1 MTVGILTEKPSAA
14 RNFAKAF
21 GGQKGTYN
29 GENYVIAFAHGH
41 LFELKQP
48 VDQVDPSKRAKY
60 ASWALSDLPW
70 DLNDLAFER
79 EQKKMV
85 EIKKGKRV
93 EKEDKSITERL
104 ADIKKTLGSC
114 SEICI
119 ATDVDPSGEGGLL
132 AWEILAALG
141 LNTKPVSRMYFTDES
156 PASIKKA
163 FVSRKRLASMEDHD
177 EYRMAWLRSRWD
189 FLSMQWTRIASELVD
204 KRAIVRQGRLKSAM
218 TVLVGDQLKAHKSWK
233 KVPFY
238 EPRFRDENG
247 VMYSDPDAQRCARE
261 ADVDLSGLHASS
273 VTVDSKTMKRSGP
286 PRMLD
291 LAGLS
296 ALLSAKGVKAADV
309 LKIYQKMYE
318 AQVVSYPRTEDKHV
332 TKEQFAELVSNA
344 PAIARAVGIDPA
356 LLTHTAARSTHV
368 KDSGAHGANRPG
380 PNVPAS
386 LDEVAKTYGKVGTMI
401 YELLARSAL
410 AVLAED
416 YEYEAQKGH
425 VTDFP
430 SYTGS
435 CSVPKKPGWKA
446 VLGGAS
452 MADDDDDENNVT
464 GLGTQAQPFVH
475 EGVPPCPV
483 APTVKWLMK
492 QLERRDVGTGAT
504 RTSTFAE
511 VSSSKARY
519 PLMDETKG
527 RITLTE
533 TGEMSYRMLPGTHIG
548 DLSIT
553 ERVFADMKAVAKS
566 EKQADDVLAEVA
578 RLVTDDIAVMTA
590 NAQTMRKELNMG
602 DYAEKEYFEG
612 TWVPENR
619 HVRFNRTWSGYRF
632 TDQECM
638 DLLAGKDIE
647 ITATSA
653 RTGGEFTVIGSFGEY
668 EFQGRTCIGF
678 IPDFSKPTSAAKR
691 GVAPKS
697 MLGVKLTD
705 EQREKIE
712 AGEKVKVKGMKS
724 KKTGKTFD
732 AYLSL
737 EDKPDGTRG
746 IAFSFDK

>member
-14 RNFAKAF
+14 RNFAKAL
-21 GGQKGTYN
+21 GGQTGTYN
-29 GENYVIAFAHGH
+29 GENYVIAFARGH

-48 VDQVDPSKRAKY
+48 VDQVDPSKRTQY

-79 EQKKMV
+79 EKKDGV
-85 EIKKGKRV
+85 SKLL
-93 EKEDKSITERL
+93 S
-104 ADIKKTLGSC
+104 DICTAFRSC
-114 SEICI
+114 DEICI

-132 AWEILAALG
+132 AWEIIAALG
-141 LNTKPVSRMYFTDES
+141 LNTKPISRMYFTDES
-156 PASIKKA
+156 PKSIQKA
-163 FVSRKRLASMEDHD
+163 FASRKRLTSMEDHD

-247 VMYSDPDAQRCARE
+247 VMYSDPDAQRCAKE
-261 ADVDLSGLHASS
+261 SDVDLSGLHASS

-386 LDEVAKTYGKVGTMI
+386 LDEVAKTYGKVGAMI

-430 SYTGS
+430 SYVGS

-475 EGVPPCPV
+475 EGVPPRPV

-602 DYAEKEYFEG
+602 DYVEKEYFEG
-612 TWVPENR
+612 AWVPENR
-619 HVRFNRTWSGYRF
+619 HVRFNRTWSGHRF

>member
-14 RNFAKAF
+14 RNFAKAL
-21 GGQKGTYN
+21 GGQSGTYN
-29 GENYVIAFAHGH
+29 GEDYVIVFARGH

-48 VDQVDPSKRAKY
+48 VDQVAPAKRERY
-60 ASWALSDLPW
+60 GSWALKDLPW
-70 DLNDLAFER
+70 DVTDFAFER
-79 EQKKMV
+79 EKK
-85 EIKKGKRV
+85 KDTSKL
-93 EKEDKSITERL
+93 L
-104 ADIKKTLGSC
+104 ADIKKTLSSC
-114 SEICI
+114 DSVIL
-119 ATDVDPSGEGGLL
+119 AGDTDPSGEGFLL
-132 AWEILAALG
+132 AWEIVSELG
-141 LNTKPVSRMYFTDES
+141 LSHKPIYRMYFTDES
-156 PASIKKA
+156 PASIQKA
-163 FVSRKRLASMEDHD
+163 FVSRKRLSSPEDHD

-218 TVLVGDQLKAHKSWK
+218 VVLVGDQLKAHQSWK

-247 VMYSDPDAQRCARE
+247 VMYVDPDATRCARE
-261 ADVDLSGLHASS
+261 SDVDLSGLHASS

-296 ALLSAKGVKAADV
+296 ALLSTKGVKAGEL

-318 AQVVSYPRTEDKHV
+318 AQVVSYPRSSDRHV
-332 TKEQFAELVSNA
+332 TKEQYAELVRNA
-344 PAIARAVGIDPA
+344 PAIARAVGIDPS
-356 LLTHTAARSTHV
+356 LLTHTVARSTHV

-380 PNVPAS
+380 PVVPSS
-386 LDEVAKTYGKVGTMI
+386 LAEVESKYGKTGAMI

-430 SYTGS
+430 AYVGS
-435 CSVPKKPGWKA
+435 CSVPKKQGWKA
-446 VLGGAS
+446 VLGDAS
-452 MADDDDDENNVT
+452 MADDDDENDVT
-464 GLGTQAQPFVH
+464 GLGTKAQPFVH
-475 EGVPPCPV
+475 EGVPSQPV

-511 VSSSKARY
+511 VSSSQSRY
-519 PLMDETKG
+519 PLMSETRGK
-527 RITLTE
+527 IDLTE
-533 TGEMSYRMLPGTHIG
+533 TGEISYRLLPGTHIG
-548 DLSIT
+548 DLAIT
-553 ERVFADMKAVAKS
+553 ERVFSDMKAVAKG

-590 NAQTMRKELNMG
+590 NAQTMRKDLGMG
-602 DYAEKEYFEG
+602 DYVEKEYFEG
-612 TWVPENR
+612 TWEKTGA
-619 HVRFNRTWSGYRF
+619 HVRFNRTWSGHRF

-647 ITATSA
+647 ITATSK
-653 RTGGEFTVIGSFGEY
+653 RTGDDFTVIGSFGEY
-668 EFQGRTCIGF
+668 EFEGRKCIGF
-678 IPDFSKPTSAAKR
+678 IPDFTKPTSAAKR

-724 KKTGKTFD
+724 KKSGKNFD
-732 AYLSL
+732 AYLFL

-746 IAFSFDK
+746 IAFSFDA

>member
-1 MTVGILTEKPSAA
+1 MTVGILAEKPSAA
-14 RNFAKAF
+14 RNFAKAL
-21 GGQKGTYN
+21 GGQSGTYN
-29 GENYVIAFAHGH
+29 GEDYVIAFARGH

-48 VDQVDPSKRAKY
+48 VDQVAPAKRERY
-60 ASWALSDLPW
+60 GSWALKDLPW
-70 DLNDLAFER
+70 DPNDFAFER
-79 EQKKMV
+79 EKK
-85 EIKKGKRV
+85 KDTSKLL
-93 EKEDKSITERL
+93 S
-104 ADIKKTLGSC
+104 DIKKTLSSC
-114 SEICI
+114 DSI
-119 ATDVDPSGEGGLL
+119 AVCTDLDPSGEGFLL
-132 AWEILAALG
+132 AWEVISELG
-141 LNTKPVSRMYFTDES
+141 LAHKPIYRMYFTDES
-156 PASIKKA
+156 PASIQKA
-163 FVSRKRLASMEDHD
+163 FVSRKRITSPEDHD

-218 TVLVGDQLKAHKSWK
+218 TVLVGDQLKAHQSWK
-233 KVPFY
+233 KIPFY

-247 VMYSDPDAQRCARE
+247 VMYVDPDATRCARE
-261 ADVDLSGLHASS
+261 SDVDLSGLHASS
-273 VTVDSKTMKRSGP
+273 VTVDSTTMKRSGP

-296 ALLSAKGVKAADV
+296 ALLSAKGVKAAEV

-318 AQVVSYPRTEDKHV
+318 AQVVSYPRTEDKHI
-332 TKEQFAELVSNA
+332 TKEQYAELVRNA
-344 PAIARAVGIDPA
+344 PAIARAVGIDPS

-380 PNVPAS
+380 PNIPSS
-386 LDEVAKTYGKVGTMI
+386 LAEVEAKYGKTGAMI

-430 SYTGS
+430 AYVGS
-435 CSVPKKPGWKA
+435 CSVPKKQGWKA
-446 VLGGAS
+446 VLGDAS
-452 MADDDDDENNVT
+452 MADDDDENDVT
-464 GLGTQAQPFVH
+464 GLGTKAQPFVH
-475 EGVPPCPV
+475 EGVPPRPA

-527 RITLTE
+527 RISLTE
-533 TGEMSYRMLPGTHIG
+533 TGEMSYRLLPGTHIG
-548 DLSIT
+548 DLAIT
-553 ERVFADMKAVAKS
+553 ERVFSDMKAVAKG

-590 NAQTMRKELNMG
+590 NAQTMRKDLGMG
-602 DYAEKEYFEG
+602 DYVEKEYFEG
-612 TWVPENR
+612 TWDKTGA
-619 HVRFNRTWSGYRF
+619 HVRFNRTWSGHRF

-647 ITATSA
+647 ITATSKK
-653 RTGGEFTVIGSFGEY
+653 TGDDFTVIGSFGEY
-668 EFQGRTCIGF
+668 EFEGRKCIGF
-678 IPDFSKPTSAAKR
+678 IPDFTKPTSAAKR

-697 MLGVKLTD
+697 MLGVKLSD
-705 EQREKIE
+705 EQRAKIE
-712 AGEKVKVKGMKS
+712 AGEKVLVEGMKS
-724 KKTGKTFD
+724 KKSGKNFD
-732 AYLSL
+732 AYLFL

-746 IAFSFDK
+746 IAFSFDA

>member
-1 MTVGILTEKPSAA
+1 MTVGILAEKPSAA
-14 RNFAKAF
+14 RNFAKAL
-21 GGQKGTYN
+21 GGQSGTCN
-29 GENYVIAFAHGH
+29 GESYVIAFARGH

-60 ASWALSDLPW
+60 ASWSLSELPW
-70 DLNDLAFER
+70 DVNDFAFER
-79 EQKKMV
+79 EKK
-85 EIKKGKRV
+85 KDTSKL
-93 EKEDKSITERL
+93 L

-114 SEICI
+114 DELAI
-119 ATDVDPSGEGGLL
+119 ATDSDVSGEGGLL
-132 AWEILAALG
+132 AWEIISELG
-141 LNTKPVSRMYFTDES
+141 LDRKPISRMYFTDES

-163 FVSRKRLASMEDHD
+163 FVSRKRLTSMEDHD

-218 TVLVGDQLKAHKSWK
+218 IVLVGDQLKAHNEWK

-238 EPRFRDENG
+238 ESRFRDENG
-247 VMYSDPDAQRCARE
+247 VMYIDPDAQRFAHE
-261 ADVDLSGLHASS
+261 SDVDLSGLHASS

-296 ALLSAKGVKAADV
+296 ALLSAKGVKAAEV

-318 AQVVSYPRTEDKHV
+318 SQVVSYPRTDDKHV
-332 TKEQFAELVSNA
+332 TKEQFAELVRNA
-344 PAIARAVGIDPA
+344 PAIARAVGIDPS

-380 PNVPAS
+380 PNIPSS
-386 LDEVAKTYGKVGTMI
+386 LAEVESKYGKTGAMI

-430 SYTGS
+430 AYVGS
-435 CSVPKKPGWKA
+435 CSVPKKQGWKV
-446 VLGGAS
+446 VLGDAS
-452 MADDDDDENNVT
+452 MADDDDENDVT
-464 GLGTQAQPFVH
+464 GLGTKAQPFVH
-475 EGVPPCPV
+475 EGVPSQPV

-553 ERVFADMKAVAKS
+553 ERVFSDMKAVAKG

-590 NAQTMRKELNMG
+590 NAQTMRKDLGMG
-602 DYAEKEYFEG
+602 DYVEKEYFEG
-612 TWVPENR
+612 TWQKTGA
-619 HVRFNRTWSGYRF
+619 HVRFNRTWSGHRF

-647 ITATSA
+647 ITATSK
-653 RTGGEFTVIGSFGEY
+653 RTGDDFTVIGSFGEY
-668 EFQGRTCIGF
+668 EFEGRKCIGF
-678 IPDFSKPTSAAKR
+678 IPDFTKPTSAAKR

-712 AGEKVKVKGMKS
+712 AGEKVLVKGMKS
-724 KKTGKTFD
+724 KKSGKNFD
-732 AYLSL
+732 AYLFL

-746 IAFSFDK
+746 IAFSFDA

>member
-14 RNFAKAF
+14 RNFAKAL
-21 GGQKGTYN
+21 GGQSGTYN
-29 GENYVIAFAHGH
+29 GESYVIAFARGH

-48 VDQVDPSKRAKY
+48 VDQVAPAQRERY
-60 ASWALSDLPW
+60 GSWALKDLPW
-70 DLNDLAFER
+70 DVTDFAFER
-79 EQKKMV
+79 EKK
-85 EIKKGKRV
+85 KDTSKL
-93 EKEDKSITERL
+93 L

-114 SEICI
+114 DEICI

-132 AWEILAALG
+132 AWEIIDTLG

-156 PASIKKA
+156 PASIQKA
-163 FVSRKRLASMEDHD
+163 FVSRKRLTSMEDHD

-189 FLSMQWTRIASELVD
+189 FLSMQWTRIASQLSGQ
-204 KRAIVRQGRLKSAM
+204 RAVVRQGRLKSAM
-218 TVLVGDQLKAHKSWK
+218 TVLVGDQLQAHKAWK

-247 VMYSDPDAQRCARE
+247 VMYIDPDATRCARE
-261 ADVDLSGLHASS
+261 SDVDLSGLHASS
-273 VTVDSKTMKRSGP
+273 VTVDAKTMKRSGP

-318 AQVVSYPRTEDKHV
+318 SQVVSYPRTEDKHV
-332 TKEQFAELVSNA
+332 TKEQYAELVRNA
-344 PAIARAVGIDPA
+344 PAIARAVGIDPS

-380 PNVPAS
+380 PNIPSS
-386 LDEVAKTYGKVGTMI
+386 LAEVESKYGKTGAMI

-430 SYTGS
+430 AYVGS
-435 CSVPKKPGWKA
+435 CSVPKKQGWKA
-446 VLGGAS
+446 VLGSAS
-452 MADDDDDENNVT
+452 MTDDDDDANNGA
-464 GLGTQAQPFVH
+464 GLGTQAKPFVH
-475 EGVPPCPV
+475 EGVPPRPA

-492 QLERRDVGTGAT
+492 QLEKRDVGTGAT

-511 VSSSKARY
+511 VSSTKARY
-519 PLMDETKG
+519 PLMSETRGK
-527 RITLTE
+527 IDLTDI
-533 TGEMSYRMLPGTHIG
+533 GQISYRLLPGTHIG
-548 DLSIT
+548 DLAIT
-553 ERVFADMKAVAKS
+553 ERVFSDMKAVAKGD
-566 EKQADDVLAEVA
+566 KQADDVLAEVA

-590 NAQTMRKELNMG
+590 NAQTMRKDLGMG
-602 DYAEKEYFEG
+602 DYVEKEYFEG
-612 TWVPENR
+612 TWEKTGA
-619 HVRFNRTWSGYRF
+619 HVRFNRTWSGHRF

-647 ITATSA
+647 ITAQSKK
-653 RTGGEFTVIGSFGEY
+653 TGDDFTVIGALGEGEY
-668 EFQGRTCIGF
+668 QGRTFVGF
-678 IPDFSKPTSAAKR
+678 TPDFTKPTSAAKR

-705 EQREKIE
+705 EQRAKIE
-712 AGEKVKVKGMKS
+712 AGEKVLVKGMKS
-724 KKTGKTFD
+724 KKSGKNFD
-732 AYLSL
+732 AYLFL

-746 IAFSFDK
+746 IAFSFDA

>member
-1 MTVGILTEKPSAA
+1 MTVGILAEKPSAA
-14 RNFAKAF
+14 RNFAKAL
-21 GGQKGTYN
+21 GGQSGTYN
-29 GENYVIAFAHGH
+29 GEDYVIAFARGH

-48 VDQVDPSKRAKY
+48 VDQVAPAKRERY
-60 ASWALSDLPW
+60 GSWALKDLPW
-70 DLNDLAFER
+70 DVTDFAFER
-79 EQKKMV
+79 EKK
-85 EIKKGKRV
+85 KDTSKL
-93 EKEDKSITERL
+93 L

-114 SEICI
+114 DSI
-119 ATDVDPSGEGGLL
+119 AVCTDLDPSGEGFLL
-132 AWEILAALG
+132 AWEVISELG
-141 LNTKPVSRMYFTDES
+141 LAHKPIYRMYFTDES
-156 PASIKKA
+156 PASIQKA
-163 FVSRKRLASMEDHD
+163 FVSRKRIASPEDHD

-189 FLSMQWTRIASELVD
+189 FLSMQWTRMASQLAGQ
-204 KRAIVRQGRLKSAM
+204 RAVVRQGRLKSAM
-218 TVLVGDQLKAHKSWK
+218 IVLVGDQLKAHQSWK

-247 VMYSDPDAQRCARE
+247 VMYIDPDAARCARE
-261 ADVDLSGLHASS
+261 SDVDLSGLHASS
-273 VTVDSKTMKRSGP
+273 VTVDFKTMKRSGP

-296 ALLSAKGVKAADV
+296 ALLSAKGVKAAEV

-318 AQVVSYPRTEDKHV
+318 SQVVSYPRTDDKHV
-332 TKEQFAELVSNA
+332 TKEQFAELVRNA
-344 PAIARAVGIDPA
+344 PAIARAVGIDPS

-380 PNVPAS
+380 PVVPSS
-386 LDEVAKTYGKVGTMI
+386 LAEVENKYGKTGAMI

-430 SYTGS
+430 AYVGS
-435 CSVPKKPGWKA
+435 CSVPKKQGWKA

-452 MADDDDDENNVT
+452 MADDDDDSNNGA
-464 GLGTQAQPFVH
+464 GLGTQAKPFVH
-475 EGVPPCPV
+475 EGVPPRPA

-511 VSSSKARY
+511 VSSSKSRY
-519 PLMDETKG
+519 PLMSETRGK
-527 RITLTE
+527 IDLTE
-533 TGEMSYRMLPGTHIG
+533 TGEISYRLLPGTHIG
-548 DLSIT
+548 DLAIT
-553 ERVFADMKAVAKS
+553 ERVFSDMKAVAKG

-590 NAQTMRKELNMG
+590 NAQTMRKDLGMG
-602 DYAEKEYFEG
+602 DYVEKEYFEG
-612 TWVPENR
+612 TWQKTGA
-619 HVRFNRTWSGYRF
+619 HVRFNRTWSGHRF

-647 ITATSA
+647 ITAQSKK
-653 RTGGEFTVIGSFGEY
+653 TGDDFTVIGALGEGEY
-668 EFQGRTCIGF
+668 QGRTFVGF
-678 IPDFSKPTSAAKR
+678 TPDFTKPTSAAKR

-712 AGEKVKVKGMKS
+712 AGEKVLVKGMKS
-724 KKTGKTFD
+724 KKSGKNFD
-732 AYLSL
+732 AYLFL

-746 IAFSFDK
+746 IAFSFDA

>member
-14 RNFAKAF
+14 RNFAKAL
-21 GGQKGTYN
+21 GGQSGTCN
-29 GENYVIAFAHGH
+29 GESYVIAFARGH

-60 ASWALSDLPW
+60 ASWSLSELPW
-70 DLNDLAFER
+70 DVNDFAFER
-79 EQKKMV
+79 EKK
-85 EIKKGKRV
+85 KDTSKL
-93 EKEDKSITERL
+93 L

-114 SEICI
+114 DELAI
-119 ATDVDPSGEGGLL
+119 ATDSDVSGEGGLL
-132 AWEILAALG
+132 AWEIISELG
-141 LNTKPVSRMYFTDES
+141 LDRKPISRMYFTDES
-156 PASIKKA
+156 PASIQKA
-163 FVSRKRLASMEDHD
+163 FVSRKRLTSMEDHD

-218 TVLVGDQLKAHKSWK
+218 IVLVGDQLKAHNEWK

-247 VMYSDPDAQRCARE
+247 VMYIDPDAQRFAHE
-261 ADVDLSGLHASS
+261 SDVDLSGLHASS
-273 VTVDSKTMKRSGP
+273 VTVDSTTMKRSGP

-296 ALLSAKGVKAADV
+296 ALLSAKGVKAAEV
-309 LKIYQKMYE
+309 LGIYQKMYE
-318 AQVVSYPRTEDKHV
+318 SQVVSYPRTDDKHV
-332 TKEQFAELVSNA
+332 TKEQYAELVRNA
-344 PAIARAVGIDPA
+344 PAIARAVGIDPS

-380 PNVPAS
+380 PNIPSS
-386 LDEVAKTYGKVGTMI
+386 LAEVESKYGKTGAMI

-430 SYTGS
+430 AYVGS
-435 CSVPKKPGWKA
+435 CSVPKKQGWKA

-452 MADDDDDENNVT
+452 MADDDDDANNGA
-464 GLGTQAQPFVH
+464 GLGTQAKPFVH
-475 EGVPPCPV
+475 EGVPPRPA

-527 RITLTE
+527 RISLTE
-533 TGEMSYRMLPGTHIG
+533 TGEMSYRLLPGTHIG
-548 DLSIT
+548 DLAIT
-553 ERVFADMKAVAKS
+553 ERVFSDMKAVAKG
-566 EKQADDVLAEVA
+566 ERQADDVLAEVA

-590 NAQTMRKELNMG
+590 NAQTMRKDLGMG
-602 DYAEKEYFEG
+602 DYVEKEYFEG
-612 TWVPENR
+612 TWQKTGA
-619 HVRFNRTWSGYRF
+619 HVRFNRTWSGHRF

-647 ITATSA
+647 ITATSK
-653 RTGGEFTVIGSFGEY
+653 RTGDDFTVIGSFGEY
-668 EFQGRTCIGF
+668 EFEGRKCIGF
-678 IPDFSKPTSAAKR
+678 IPDFTKPTSAAKR

-712 AGEKVKVKGMKS
+712 AGEKVLVKGMKS
-724 KKTGKTFD
+724 KKSGKNFD
-732 AYLSL
+732 AYLFL

-746 IAFSFDK
+746 IAFSFDA

>member
-14 RNFAKAF
+14 RNFAKAL
-21 GGQKGTYN
+21 GGQSGTYN
-29 GENYVIAFAHGH
+29 GEDYVIVFARGH

-48 VDQVDPSKRAKY
+48 VDQVAPAKRERY
-60 ASWALSDLPW
+60 GSWALKDLPW
-70 DLNDLAFER
+70 DVTDFAFER
-79 EQKKMV
+79 EKK
-85 EIKKGKRV
+85 KDTSKL
-93 EKEDKSITERL
+93 L
-104 ADIKKTLGSC
+104 ADIKKTLSSC
-114 SEICI
+114 DSVIL
-119 ATDVDPSGEGGLL
+119 AGDTDPSGEGFLL
-132 AWEILAALG
+132 AWEIVSELG
-141 LNTKPVSRMYFTDES
+141 LAHKPIYRMYFTDES
-156 PASIKKA
+156 PASIQKA
-163 FVSRKRLASMEDHD
+163 FVSRKRIASPEDHD

-218 TVLVGDQLKAHKSWK
+218 TVLVGDQLKAHRSWK

-247 VMYSDPDAQRCARE
+247 VMYIDPDATRCARE
-261 ADVDLSGLHASS
+261 SDVDLSGLHASS

-296 ALLSAKGVKAADV
+296 ALLSTKGVKAGEL

-318 AQVVSYPRTEDKHV
+318 AQVVSYPRSSDRHV
-332 TKEQFAELVSNA
+332 TKEQYDELVRNA
-344 PAIARAVGIDPA
+344 PAIARAVGIDPS

-380 PNVPAS
+380 PVVPSS
-386 LDEVAKTYGKVGTMI
+386 LAEVEAKYGKTGAMI

-430 SYTGS
+430 AYVGS
-435 CSVPKKPGWKA
+435 CSVPKKQGWKV
-446 VLGGAS
+446 VLGDAS
-452 MADDDDDENNVT
+452 MADDDDENDVT
-464 GLGTQAQPFVH
+464 GLGTKAQPFVH
-475 EGVPPCPV
+475 EGVPSQPV

-533 TGEMSYRMLPGTHIG
+533 TGEISYRLLPGTHIG
-548 DLSIT
+548 DLAIT
-553 ERVFADMKAVAKS
+553 ERVFADMKAVAKG

-590 NAQTMRKELNMG
+590 NAQTMRKDLGMG
-602 DYAEKEYFEG
+602 DYVEKEYFEG
-612 TWVPENR
+612 TWEKIGA
-619 HVRFNRTWSGYRF
+619 HVRFNRTWSGHRF

-647 ITATSA
+647 ITATSK
-653 RTGGEFTVIGSFGEY
+653 RTGDDFTVIGSFGEY
-668 EFQGRTCIGF
+668 EFEGRKCIGF
-678 IPDFSKPTSAAKR
+678 IPDFTKPTSAAKR

-712 AGEKVKVKGMKS
+712 AGEKVKVSGMKS
-724 KKTGKTFD
+724 KKSGKNFD
-732 AYLSL
+732 AYLFL

-746 IAFSFDK
+746 IAFSFDA

>member
-14 RNFAKAF
+14 RNFAKAL
-21 GGQKGTYN
+21 GGQSGTCN
-29 GENYVIAFAHGH
+29 GESYVIAFARGH

-60 ASWALSDLPW
+60 ASWSLSELPW
-70 DLNDLAFER
+70 DVNDFAFER
-79 EQKKMV
+79 EKK
-85 EIKKGKRV
+85 KDTSKL
-93 EKEDKSITERL
+93 L

-114 SEICI
+114 DELAI
-119 ATDVDPSGEGGLL
+119 ATDSDVSGEGGLL
-132 AWEILAALG
+132 AWEIISELG
-141 LNTKPVSRMYFTDES
+141 LDHKPISRMYFTDES

-163 FVSRKRLASMEDHD
+163 FVSRKRLTSMEDHD

-218 TVLVGDQLKAHKSWK
+218 IVLVGDQLKAHNEWK

-247 VMYSDPDAQRCARE
+247 VMYVDPDATRCARE
-261 ADVDLSGLHASS
+261 SDVDLSGLHASS

-296 ALLSAKGVKAADV
+296 ALLSAKGVKAAEV
-309 LKIYQKMYE
+309 LGIYQKMYE
-318 AQVVSYPRTEDKHV
+318 SQVVSYPRTDDKHV
-332 TKEQFAELVSNA
+332 TKEQFAELVRNA
-344 PAIARAVGIDPA
+344 PAIARAVGIDPS

-380 PNVPAS
+380 PNIPSS
-386 LDEVAKTYGKVGTMI
+386 LDEVAKTYGKVGAMI

-430 SYTGS
+430 AYVGS

-452 MADDDDDENNVT
+452 MADDDDDANNGA
-464 GLGTQAQPFVH
+464 GLGTTAQPFVY
-475 EGVPPCPV
+475 EGIPRQPT

-527 RITLTE
+527 RISLTE
-533 TGEMSYRMLPGTHIG
+533 TGEISYRLLPGTHIG
-548 DLSIT
+548 DLAIT
-553 ERVFADMKAVAKS
+553 ERVFSDMKAVAKG

-590 NAQTMRKELNMG
+590 NAQTMRKDLGMG
-602 DYAEKEYFEG
+602 DYVEKEYFEG
-612 TWVPENR
+612 TWEKTGA
-619 HVRFNRTWSGYRF
+619 HVRFNRTWSGHRF

-647 ITATSA
+647 ITATSK
-653 RTGGEFTVIGSFGEY
+653 RTGDDFTVIGSFGEY
-668 EFQGRTCIGF
+668 EFEGRKCIGF
-678 IPDFSKPTSAAKR
+678 IPDFTKPTSAAKR

-705 EQREKIE
+705 EQRAKIE

-724 KKTGKTFD
+724 KKSGKNFD
-732 AYLSL
+732 AYLFL

-746 IAFSFDK
+746 IAFSFDA

>member
-1 MTVGILTEKPSAA
+1 MTVGILAEKPSAA
-14 RNFAKAF
+14 RNFAKAL
-21 GGQKGTYN
+21 GGQSGTYN
-29 GENYVIAFAHGH
+29 GESYVIAFARGH

-48 VDQVDPSKRAKY
+48 VDQVSPAKRERY
-60 ASWALSDLPW
+60 GSWALKDLPW
-70 DLNDLAFER
+70 DVTDFAFER
-79 EQKKMV
+79 EKK
-85 EIKKGKRV
+85 KDTSKL
-93 EKEDKSITERL
+93 L
-104 ADIKKTLGSC
+104 ADIKKTLSSC
-114 SEICI
+114 AVS
-119 ATDVDPSGEGGLL
+119 TDLDPSGEGFLL
-132 AWEILAALG
+132 AWEIIAELG
-141 LNTKPVSRMYFTDES
+141 LGHKPIYRMYFTDES
-156 PASIKKA
+156 PASIQKA
-163 FVSRKRLASMEDHD
+163 FVSRKRITSPEDHD

-189 FLSMQWTRIASELVD
+189 FLSMQWTRMASQLAGQ
-204 KRAIVRQGRLKSAM
+204 RAVVRQGRLKSAM
-218 TVLVGDQLKAHKSWK
+218 TVLVGDQLKAHKAWK

-247 VMYSDPDAQRCARE
+247 VMYIDPDATRCARE
-261 ADVDLSGLHASS
+261 SDVDLSGLHASS
-273 VTVDSKTMKRSGP
+273 VTVDSQTMKRSGP

-296 ALLSAKGVKAADV
+296 ALLSAKGVKAAEV
-309 LKIYQKMYE
+309 LKTYQALYE
-318 AQVVSYPRTEDKHV
+318 AQICSYPRTEDKHV
-332 TKEQFAELVSNA
+332 TKEQYAELVRNA
-344 PAIARAVGIDPA
+344 PAIARAVGIDPS

-380 PNVPAS
+380 PNIPSS
-386 LDEVAKTYGKVGTMI
+386 LAEVENKYGKTGAMI

-430 SYTGS
+430 AYVGS
-435 CSVPKKPGWKA
+435 CSVPKKQGWKA
-446 VLGGAS
+446 VLGDAS
-452 MADDDDDENNVT
+452 MADDDDENDVT
-464 GLGTQAQPFVH
+464 GLGTKAQPFVH
-475 EGVPPCPV
+475 EGVPSQPV

-527 RITLTE
+527 RISLTE
-533 TGEMSYRMLPGTHIG
+533 TGEISYRLLPGTHIG
-548 DLSIT
+548 DLAIT
-553 ERVFADMKAVAKS
+553 ERVFSDMKAVAKG

-590 NAQTMRKELNMG
+590 NAQTMRKDLGMG
-602 DYAEKEYFEG
+602 DYVEKEYFEG
-612 TWVPENR
+612 TWEKTGA
-619 HVRFNRTWSGYRF
+619 HVRFNRTWSGHRF

-638 DLLAGKDIE
+638 DLLVGKDIE
-647 ITATSA
+647 ITATSK
-653 RTGGEFTVIGSFGEY
+653 RTGDDFTVIGSFGEY
-668 EFQGRTCIGF
+668 EFEGRKCIGF
-678 IPDFSKPTSAAKR
+678 IPDFTKPTSAAKR

-712 AGEKVKVKGMKS
+712 AGEKVLVKGMKS
-724 KKTGKTFD
+724 KKSGKNFD
-732 AYLSL
+732 AYLFL

-746 IAFSFDK
+746 IAFSFDV

>member
-14 RNFAKAF
+14 RNFAKAL
-21 GGQKGTYN
+21 GGQSGTCN
-29 GENYVIAFAHGH
+29 GESYVIAFARGH

-60 ASWALSDLPW
+60 ASWSLSELPW
-70 DLNDLAFER
+70 DVNDFAFER
-79 EQKKMV
+79 EKK
-85 EIKKGKRV
+85 KDTSKL
-93 EKEDKSITERL
+93 L

-114 SEICI
+114 DELAI
-119 ATDVDPSGEGGLL
+119 ATDSDVSGEGGLL
-132 AWEILAALG
+132 AWEIISELG
-141 LNTKPVSRMYFTDES
+141 LDHKPISRMYFTDES

-163 FVSRKRLASMEDHD
+163 FVSRKRLTSMEDHD

-189 FLSMQWTRIASELVD
+189 FLSMQWTRIASELVE

-218 TVLVGDQLKAHKSWK
+218 VVLVGDQLKAHKAWK

-247 VMYSDPDAQRCARE
+247 VMYIDPDAQRFARE
-261 ADVDLSGLHASS
+261 SDVDLSGLHASS
-273 VTVDSKTMKRSGP
+273 VTVDSTTMKRSGP

-296 ALLSAKGVKAADV
+296 ALLSAKGVKAAEV
-309 LKIYQKMYE
+309 LGIYQKMYE
-318 AQVVSYPRTEDKHV
+318 SQVVSYPRTDDKHV
-332 TKEQFAELVSNA
+332 TKEQYAELVRNA
-344 PAIARAVGIDPA
+344 PAIARAVGIDPS

-380 PNVPAS
+380 PNIPSS
-386 LDEVAKTYGKVGTMI
+386 LAEVESKYGKTGAMI

-430 SYTGS
+430 AYVGS
-435 CSVPKKPGWKA
+435 CSVPKKQGWKV
-446 VLGGAS
+446 VLGDAS
-452 MADDDDDENNVT
+452 MADDDDENDVT
-464 GLGTQAQPFVH
+464 GLGTKAQPFVH
-475 EGVPPCPV
+475 EGVPSQPV

-527 RITLTE
+527 RISLTE
-533 TGEMSYRMLPGTHIG
+533 TGEISYRLLPGTHIG

-553 ERVFADMKAVAKS
+553 ERVFSDMKAVAKG

-590 NAQTMRKELNMG
+590 NAQTMRKDLGMG
-602 DYAEKEYFEG
+602 DYVEKEYFEG
-612 TWVPENR
+612 TWQKTGA
-619 HVRFNRTWSGYRF
+619 HVRFNRTWSGHRF

-647 ITATSA
+647 ITATSK
-653 RTGGEFTVIGSFGEY
+653 RTGDDFTVIGSFGEY
-668 EFQGRTCIGF
+668 EFEGRKCIGF
-678 IPDFSKPTSAAKR
+678 IPDFTKPTSAAKR
-691 GVAPKS
+691 GVAPKT

-712 AGEKVKVKGMKS
+712 AGEKVLVKGMKS
-724 KKTGKTFD
+724 KKSGKNFD
-732 AYLSL
+732 AYLFL

-746 IAFSFDK
+746 IAFSFDA

>member
-14 RNFAKAF
+14 RNFAKAL
-21 GGQKGTYN
+21 GGQSGTCN
-29 GENYVIAFAHGH
+29 GESYVIAFARGH

-60 ASWALSDLPW
+60 ASWSLSELPW
-70 DLNDLAFER
+70 DVNDFAFER
-79 EQKKMV
+79 EKK
-85 EIKKGKRV
+85 KDTSKL
-93 EKEDKSITERL
+93 L

-114 SEICI
+114 DELVI
-119 ATDVDPSGEGGLL
+119 ATDSDVSGEGGLL
-132 AWEILAALG
+132 AWEIISELG
-141 LNTKPVSRMYFTDES
+141 LDHKPISRMYFTDES

-163 FVSRKRLASMEDHD
+163 FVSRKRLTSMEDHD

-218 TVLVGDQLKAHKSWK
+218 IVLVGDQLKAHNEWK

-238 EPRFRDENG
+238 ESRFRDENG
-247 VMYSDPDAQRCARE
+247 VMYIDPDAQRFAHE
-261 ADVDLSGLHASS
+261 SDVDLSGLHASS

-296 ALLSAKGVKAADV
+296 ALLSAKGVKAAEV
-309 LKIYQKMYE
+309 LGIYQKMYE
-318 AQVVSYPRTEDKHV
+318 SQVVSYPRTDDKHV
-332 TKEQFAELVSNA
+332 TKEQYAELVRNA
-344 PAIARAVGIDPA
+344 PAIARAVGIDPS

-380 PNVPAS
+380 PNIPSS
-386 LDEVAKTYGKVGTMI
+386 LAEVENKYGKTGAMI

-430 SYTGS
+430 AYVGT
-435 CSVPKKPGWKA
+435 CSVPKKQGWKA

-452 MADDDDDENNVT
+452 MADDDDDANNGA
-464 GLGTQAQPFVH
+464 GLGTQAKPFVH
-475 EGVPPCPV
+475 EGVPSQPV

-519 PLMDETKG
+519 PLMNETKG

-533 TGEMSYRMLPGTHIG
+533 TGEISYRLLPGTHIG
-548 DLSIT
+548 DLAIT
-553 ERVFADMKAVAKS
+553 ERVFSDMKAVAKG

-590 NAQTMRKELNMG
+590 NAQTMRKDLGMG
-602 DYAEKEYFEG
+602 DYMEKEYFEG
-612 TWVPENR
+612 TWDKTGA
-619 HVRFNRTWSGYRF
+619 HVRFNRTWSGHRF

-647 ITATSA
+647 ITATSK
-653 RTGGEFTVIGSFGEY
+653 RTGDDFTVIGSFGEY
-668 EFQGRTCIGF
+668 EFEGRKCIGF
-678 IPDFSKPTSAAKR
+678 IPDFTKPTSAAKR
-691 GVAPKS
+691 GVAPKT

-712 AGEKVKVKGMKS
+712 AGEKVLVSGMKS
-724 KKTGKTFD
+724 KKSGKNFD
-732 AYLSL
+732 AYLFL

-746 IAFSFDK
+746 IAFSFDA

>member
-14 RNFAKAF
+14 RNFAKAL
-21 GGQKGTYN
+21 GGQTGTYN
-29 GENYVIAFAHGH
+29 GENYVIAFARGH

-48 VDQVDPSKRAKY
+48 VDQVDPSKHTQY

-70 DLNDLAFER
+70 DVNDLAFER
-79 EQKKMV
+79 EKKDGV
-85 EIKKGKRV
+85 SKLL
-93 EKEDKSITERL
+93 S
-104 ADIKKTLGSC
+104 DIRTAFRSC
-114 SEICI
+114 DEICV
-119 ATDVDPSGEGGLL
+119 ACDVDPSGEGFLL
-132 AWEILAALG
+132 AWEIVAALG
-141 LNTKPVSRMYFTDES
+141 LNTKPISRMYFTDES
-156 PASIKKA
+156 PKSIQKA
-163 FVSRKRLASMEDHD
+163 FVSRKRVTSADDHD

-189 FLSMQWTRIASELVD
+189 FLSMQWTRVASQLAGQRTVL
-204 KRAIVRQGRLKSAM
+204 RQGRLKSAM

-380 PNVPAS
+380 PNVPQS
-386 LDEVAKTYGKVGTMI
+386 LADVEAKYGKTGAMI

-475 EGVPPCPV
+475 EGVPPRPA

-519 PLMDETKG
+519 PLMTETRGK
-527 RITLTE
+527 INLTE
-533 TGEMSYRMLPGTHIG
+533 HGDMSYRLLPGTHIG
-548 DLSIT
+548 DLTIT
-553 ERVFADMKAVAKS
+553 ERVFADMKAVAKGQ
-566 EKQADDVLAEVA
+566 KNADDVLAEVA
-578 RLVTDDIAVMTA
+578 GLITDDIAVMTA
-590 NAQTMRKELNMG
+590 NAQTMRKELGMS
-602 DYAEKEYFEG
+602 DYVEKEYFEG
-612 TWVPENR
+612 TWAKNGQ
-619 HVRFNRTWSGYRF
+619 HVKFNRTWSGHRF

-647 ITATSA
+647 ITATS
-653 RTGGEFTVIGSFGEY
+653 RKTGDDFTVIGALGEN
-668 EFQGRTCIGF
+668 EFNGRKFVGF
-678 IPDFSKPTSAAKR
+678 NPDYTKPTSAAKR

-712 AGEKVKVKGMKS
+712 AGEKVLIKGMKS

>member
-1 MTVGILTEKPSAA
+1 MTVGILAEKPSAA
-14 RNFAKAF
+14 RNFAKAL
-21 GGQKGTYN
+21 GGQSGTYN
-29 GENYVIAFAHGH
+29 GEPYVIAFARGH

-48 VDQVDPSKRAKY
+48 VDQVASAKRERY
-60 ASWALSDLPW
+60 ASWALKDLPW
-70 DLNDLAFER
+70 DPNDFAFER
-79 EQKKMV
+79 EKK
-85 EIKKGKRV
+85 KDTSKL
-93 EKEDKSITERL
+93 L
-104 ADIKKTLGSC
+104 ADIKKTLSSC
-114 SEICI
+114 DSI
-119 ATDVDPSGEGGLL
+119 AVCTDLDPSGEGFLL
-132 AWEILAALG
+132 AWEVISELG
-141 LNTKPVSRMYFTDES
+141 LAHKPIYRMYFTDES
-156 PASIKKA
+156 PASIQKA
-163 FVSRKRLASMEDHD
+163 FVSRKRIASPEDHD

-189 FLSMQWTRIASELVD
+189 FLSMQWTRIASELVG

-218 TVLVGDQLKAHKSWK
+218 TVLVGDQLKAHKAWK

-247 VMYSDPDAQRCARE
+247 VMYIDPDATRCARE
-261 ADVDLSGLHASS
+261 SDVDLSGLRASS
-273 VTVDSKTMKRSGP
+273 VTVDSTTMKRSGP

-296 ALLSAKGVKAADV
+296 ALLSAKGVKAAEV
-309 LKIYQKMYE
+309 LGIYQKMYE
-318 AQVVSYPRTEDKHV
+318 SQVVSYPRTEDKHV
-332 TKEQFAELVSNA
+332 TKEQYAELVRNA
-344 PAIARAVGIDPA
+344 PAIARAVGIDPS

-380 PNVPAS
+380 PVVPSS
-386 LDEVAKTYGKVGTMI
+386 LAEVESKYGKTGAMI

-430 SYTGS
+430 AYVGT
-435 CSVPKKPGWKA
+435 CSVPKKQGWKA

-452 MADDDDDENNVT
+452 MADDDDDANNGA
-464 GLGTQAQPFVH
+464 GLGTQAKPFVH
-475 EGVPPCPV
+475 EGVPPRPA

-527 RITLTE
+527 RISLTE
-533 TGEMSYRMLPGTHIG
+533 TGEISYRLLPGTHIG
-548 DLSIT
+548 DLAIT
-553 ERVFADMKAVAKS
+553 ERVFSDMKAVAKG

-590 NAQTMRKELNMG
+590 NAQTMRKDLGMG
-602 DYAEKEYFEG
+602 DYVEKEYFEG
-612 TWVPENR
+612 TWQKTGA
-619 HVRFNRTWSGYRF
+619 HVRFNRTWSGHRF

-647 ITATSA
+647 ITATSK
-653 RTGGEFTVIGSFGEY
+653 RTGDDFTVIGSFGEY
-668 EFQGRTCIGF
+668 EFEGRKCIGF
-678 IPDFSKPTSAAKR
+678 IPDFTKPTSAAKR

-724 KKTGKTFD
+724 KKSGKNFD
-732 AYLSL
+732 AYLFL

-746 IAFSFDK
+746 IAFSFDA

>member
-1 MTVGILTEKPSAA
+1 MTVGILAEKPSAA
-14 RNFAKAF
+14 RNFAKAL
-21 GGQKGTYN
+21 GGQSGTYN
-29 GENYVIAFAHGH
+29 GESYVIAFARGH

-48 VDQVDPSKRAKY
+48 VDQVAPAKRERY
-60 ASWALSDLPW
+60 GSWALKDLPW
-70 DLNDLAFER
+70 DPNDFAFER
-79 EQKKMV
+79 EKK
-85 EIKKGKRV
+85 KDTSKL
-93 EKEDKSITERL
+93 L

-114 SEICI
+114 DSI
-119 ATDVDPSGEGGLL
+119 AVCTDLDPSGEGFLL
-132 AWEILAALG
+132 AWEVISELG
-141 LNTKPVSRMYFTDES
+141 LAHKPIYRMYFTDES
-156 PASIKKA
+156 PASIQKA
-163 FVSRKRLASMEDHD
+163 FVSRKRIASPEDHD

-189 FLSMQWTRIASELVD
+189 FLSMQWTRMASQLAGQ
-204 KRAIVRQGRLKSAM
+204 RAVVRQGRLKSAM
-218 TVLVGDQLKAHKSWK
+218 TVLVGDQLKAHKAWK

-247 VMYSDPDAQRCARE
+247 VMYVDPDVTRCARE
-261 ADVDLSGLHASS
+261 SDVDLSGLHVSS

-296 ALLSAKGVKAADV
+296 ALLSAKGVKAAEV

-318 AQVVSYPRTEDKHV
+318 SQVVSYPRTEDKHV
-332 TKEQFAELVSNA
+332 TKEQYAELVRNA
-344 PAIARAVGIDPA
+344 PAIARAVGIDPS

-380 PNVPAS
+380 PNIPSS
-386 LDEVAKTYGKVGTMI
+386 LAEVENKYGKTGAMI

-430 SYTGS
+430 AYVGS
-435 CSVPKKPGWKA
+435 CSVPKKQGWKA

-452 MADDDDDENNVT
+452 MADDDDDANNGA
-464 GLGTQAQPFVH
+464 GLGTQAKPFVH
-475 EGVPPCPV
+475 EGVPPRPA

-511 VSSSKARY
+511 VSSSKSRY
-519 PLMDETKG
+519 PLMSETRGK
-527 RITLTE
+527 IDLTE
-533 TGEMSYRMLPGTHIG
+533 TGEISYRLLPGTHIG
-548 DLSIT
+548 DLAIT
-553 ERVFADMKAVAKS
+553 ERVFSDMKAVAKG

-590 NAQTMRKELNMG
+590 NAQTMRKDLGMG
-602 DYAEKEYFEG
+602 DYVEKEYFEG
-612 TWVPENR
+612 TWDKTGA
-619 HVRFNRTWSGYRF
+619 HVRFNRTWSGHRF

-647 ITATSA
+647 ITAQSKK
-653 RTGGEFTVIGSFGEY
+653 TGDDFTVIGALGEGEY
-668 EFQGRTCIGF
+668 QGRTFVGF
-678 IPDFSKPTSAAKR
+678 TPDFTKPTSAAKR

-705 EQREKIE
+705 EQRAKIE
-712 AGEKVKVKGMKS
+712 AGEKVLVKGMKS
-724 KKTGKTFD
+724 KKSGKNFD
-732 AYLSL
+732 AYLFL

-746 IAFSFDK
+746 IAFSFDA

>member
-14 RNFAKAF
+14 RNFAKAL
-21 GGQKGTYN
+21 GGQSGTCN
-29 GENYVIAFAHGH
+29 GESYVIAFARGH

-60 ASWALSDLPW
+60 ASWSLSELPW
-70 DLNDLAFER
+70 DVNDFAFER
-79 EQKKMV
+79 EKK
-85 EIKKGKRV
+85 KDTSKL
-93 EKEDKSITERL
+93 L
-104 ADIKKTLGSC
+104 ADIKKTLSSC
-114 SEICI
+114 DSI
-119 ATDVDPSGEGGLL
+119 AVCTDLDPSGEGFLL
-132 AWEILAALG
+132 AWEVISELG
-141 LNTKPVSRMYFTDES
+141 LAHKPIYRMYFTDES
-156 PASIKKA
+156 PASIQKA
-163 FVSRKRLASMEDHD
+163 FVSRKRIASPEDHD

-218 TVLVGDQLKAHKSWK
+218 VVLVGDQLKAHNEWK

-238 EPRFRDENG
+238 ESRFRDENG
-247 VMYSDPDAQRCARE
+247 VMYIDPDAQRFAHE
-261 ADVDLSGLHASS
+261 SDVDLRGLHASS

-296 ALLSAKGVKAADV
+296 ALLSAKGVKAAEV

-318 AQVVSYPRTEDKHV
+318 SQVVSYPRTEDKHV
-332 TKEQFAELVSNA
+332 TKEQYAELVRNA
-344 PAIARAVGIDPA
+344 PAIARAVGIDPS

-380 PNVPAS
+380 PNIPSS
-386 LDEVAKTYGKVGTMI
+386 LDEVAKTYGKVGAMI

-430 SYTGS
+430 AYVGS

-452 MADDDDDENNVT
+452 MADDDADENNSA
-464 GLGTQAQPFVH
+464 GLGTQAKPFVH
-475 EGVPPCPV
+475 EGVPPRPA

-533 TGEMSYRMLPGTHIG
+533 TGEISYRLLPGTHIG
-548 DLSIT
+548 DLAIT
-553 ERVFADMKAVAKS
+553 ERVFSDMKAVAKGD
-566 EKQADDVLAEVA
+566 KLADDVLAEVA

-590 NAQTMRKELNMG
+590 NAQTMRKDLGMG
-602 DYAEKEYFEG
+602 DYVEKEYFEG
-612 TWVPENR
+612 TWEKTGA
-619 HVRFNRTWSGYRF
+619 HVRFNRTWSGHRF

-647 ITATSA
+647 ITATSK
-653 RTGGEFTVIGSFGEY
+653 RTGDDFTVIGSFGEY
-668 EFQGRTCIGF
+668 EFEGCKCIGF
-678 IPDFSKPTSAAKR
+678 IPDFTKPTSAAKR
-691 GVAPKS
+691 GVAPKT
-697 MLGVKLTD
+697 MLGVKLSD

-712 AGEKVKVKGMKS
+712 AGEKVLVKGMKS
-724 KKTGKTFD
+724 KKSGKNFD
-732 AYLSL
+732 AYLFL

-746 IAFSFDK
+746 IAFSFDA

>member
-14 RNFAKAF
+14 RNFAKAL
-21 GGQKGTYN
+21 GGQSGTYN
-29 GENYVIAFAHGH
+29 GEDYVIVFARGH

-48 VDQVDPSKRAKY
+48 VDQVAPAKRERY
-60 ASWALSDLPW
+60 GSWALKDLPW
-70 DLNDLAFER
+70 DVTDFAFER
-79 EQKKMV
+79 EKK
-85 EIKKGKRV
+85 KDTSKL
-93 EKEDKSITERL
+93 L
-104 ADIKKTLGSC
+104 ADIKKTLSSC
-114 SEICI
+114 DSVIL
-119 ATDVDPSGEGGLL
+119 AGDTDPSGEGFLL
-132 AWEILAALG
+132 AWEIVSELG
-141 LNTKPVSRMYFTDES
+141 LSHKPIYRMYFTDES
-156 PASIKKA
+156 PASIQKA
-163 FVSRKRLASMEDHD
+163 FVSRKRLSSPEDHD

-218 TVLVGDQLKAHKSWK
+218 IVLVGDQLKAHNEWK

-247 VMYSDPDAQRCARE
+247 VMYIDPDATRCARE
-261 ADVDLSGLHASS
+261 SDVDLSGLHASS
-273 VTVDSKTMKRSGP
+273 VTVDSRTMKRSGP

-296 ALLSAKGVKAADV
+296 ALLSTKGVKAGEL

-318 AQVVSYPRTEDKHV
+318 AQVVSYPRSSDRHV
-332 TKEQFAELVSNA
+332 TKEQYAELVRNA
-344 PAIARAVGIDPA
+344 PAIARAVGIDPS

-380 PNVPAS
+380 PVVPSS
-386 LDEVAKTYGKVGTMI
+386 LAEVENKYGKTGAMI

-430 SYTGS
+430 AYVGT
-435 CSVPKKPGWKA
+435 CSVPKKQGWKV
-446 VLGGAS
+446 VLGDAS
-452 MADDDDDENNVT
+452 MADDDDENDVT
-464 GLGTQAQPFVH
+464 GLGTKAQPFVH
-475 EGVPPCPV
+475 EGVPSQPV

-492 QLERRDVGTGAT
+492 QLEKRDVGTGAT

-511 VSSSKARY
+511 VSSSKSRY
-519 PLMDETKG
+519 PLMSETKG
-527 RITLTE
+527 RISLTE
-533 TGEMSYRMLPGTHIG
+533 TGEISYRLLPGTHIG
-548 DLSIT
+548 DLAIT
-553 ERVFADMKAVAKS
+553 ERVFSDMKAVAKGD
-566 EKQADDVLAEVA
+566 KLADDVLAEVA

-590 NAQTMRKELNMG
+590 NAQTMRKDLGMG
-602 DYAEKEYFEG
+602 DYVEKEYFEG
-612 TWVPENR
+612 TWEKTGA
-619 HVRFNRTWSGYRF
+619 HVRFNRTWSGHRF

-647 ITATSA
+647 ITATSK
-653 RTGGEFTVIGSFGEY
+653 RTGDDFTVIGSFGEY
-668 EFQGRTCIGF
+668 EFEGRKCIGF
-678 IPDFSKPTSAAKR
+678 IPDFTKPTSAAKR

-712 AGEKVKVKGMKS
+712 AGEKVKVSGMKS
-724 KKTGKTFD
+724 KKSGKNFD
-732 AYLSL
+732 AYLFL

-746 IAFSFDK
+746 IAFSFDA

>member
-1 MTVGILTEKPSAA
+1 MTVGILAEKPSAA
-14 RNFAKAF
+14 RNFAKAL
-21 GGQKGTYN
+21 GGQSGTYN
-29 GENYVIAFAHGH
+29 GEPYVIAFARGH

-48 VDQVDPSKRAKY
+48 VDQVASAKRERY
-60 ASWALSDLPW
+60 ASWALKDLPW
-70 DLNDLAFER
+70 DPNDFAFER
-79 EQKKMV
+79 EKK
-85 EIKKGKRV
+85 KDTSKL
-93 EKEDKSITERL
+93 L
-104 ADIKKTLGSC
+104 ADIKKTLSSC
-114 SEICI
+114 DSI
-119 ATDVDPSGEGGLL
+119 AVCTDLDPSGEGFLL
-132 AWEILAALG
+132 AWEVISELG
-141 LNTKPVSRMYFTDES
+141 LAHKPIYRMYFTDES
-156 PASIKKA
+156 PASIQKA
-163 FVSRKRLASMEDHD
+163 FVSRKRIASPEDHD

-218 TVLVGDQLKAHKSWK
+218 TVLVGDQLKAHKAWK

-238 EPRFRDENG
+238 ESRFRDENG
-247 VMYSDPDAQRCARE
+247 VMYIDPDAQRFAHE
-261 ADVDLSGLHASS
+261 SDVDLSGLHASS
-273 VTVDSKTMKRSGP
+273 VTVDSQTMKRSGP

-296 ALLSAKGVKAADV
+296 ALLSAKGVKAAEV
-309 LKIYQKMYE
+309 LKTYQALYE
-318 AQVVSYPRTEDKHV
+318 AQICSYPRTEDKHV
-332 TKEQFAELVSNA
+332 TKEQFAELVRNA
-344 PAIARAVGIDPA
+344 PAIARAVGIDPS

-380 PNVPAS
+380 PNIPSS
-386 LDEVAKTYGKVGTMI
+386 LAEVESKYGKTGAMI

-430 SYTGS
+430 AYVGS
-435 CSVPKKPGWKA
+435 CSVPKKQGWKA

-452 MADDDDDENNVT
+452 MADDDDDANNGA
-464 GLGTQAQPFVH
+464 GLGTQAKPFVH
-475 EGVPPCPV
+475 EGVPSQPV

-527 RITLTE
+527 RISLTE
-533 TGEMSYRMLPGTHIG
+533 TGEISYRLLPGTHIG
-548 DLSIT
+548 DLAIT
-553 ERVFADMKAVAKS
+553 ERVFSDMKAVAKG

-590 NAQTMRKELNMG
+590 NAQTMRKDLGMG
-602 DYAEKEYFEG
+602 DYVEKEYFEG
-612 TWVPENR
+612 TWEKTGA
-619 HVRFNRTWSGYRF
+619 HVRFNRTWSGHRF

-647 ITATSA
+647 ITATSK
-653 RTGGEFTVIGSFGEY
+653 RTGDDFMVIGSFGEY
-668 EFQGRTCIGF
+668 EFEGRKCIGF
-678 IPDFSKPTSAAKR
+678 IPDFTKPTSATKR

-705 EQREKIE
+705 EQRAKIE

-724 KKTGKTFD
+724 KKSGKTFD
-732 AYLSL
+732 AYLFL
-737 EDKPDGTRG
+737 EDKLDGTRG
-746 IAFSFDK
+746 IAFSFDA

>member
-1 MTVGILTEKPSAA
+1 MTVGILAEKPSAA
-14 RNFAKAF
+14 RNFAKAL
-21 GGQKGTYN
+21 GGQSGTYN
-29 GENYVIAFAHGH
+29 GEDYVIAFARGH

-48 VDQVDPSKRAKY
+48 VDQVAPAKRERY
-60 ASWALSDLPW
+60 GSWALKDLPW
-70 DLNDLAFER
+70 DPNDFAFER
-79 EQKKMV
+79 EKK
-85 EIKKGKRV
+85 KDTSKL
-93 EKEDKSITERL
+93 L
-104 ADIKKTLGSC
+104 ADIKKTLSSC
-114 SEICI
+114 DSI
-119 ATDVDPSGEGGLL
+119 AVCTDLDPSGEGFLL
-132 AWEILAALG
+132 AWEVISELG
-141 LNTKPVSRMYFTDES
+141 LAHKPIYRMYFTDES
-156 PASIKKA
+156 PASIQKA
-163 FVSRKRLASMEDHD
+163 FVSRKRIASPEDHD

-218 TVLVGDQLKAHKSWK
+218 TVLVGDQLKAHRSWK

-247 VMYSDPDAQRCARE
+247 VMYIDSDAQRFAHE
-261 ADVDLSGLHASS
+261 SDVDLRGLHTSS

-296 ALLSAKGVKAADV
+296 ALLSAKGVKAAEV
-309 LKIYQKMYE
+309 LGIYQKMYE
-318 AQVVSYPRTEDKHV
+318 SQVVSYPRTEDKHV
-332 TKEQFAELVSNA
+332 TKEQFAELVRNA
-344 PAIARAVGIDPA
+344 PAIARAVGIDPS

-380 PNVPAS
+380 PNIPSS
-386 LDEVAKTYGKVGTMI
+386 LAEVESKYGKTGAMI

-430 SYTGS
+430 AYVGS
-435 CSVPKKPGWKA
+435 CSVPKKQGWKA
-446 VLGGAS
+446 VLGDAS
-452 MADDDDDENNVT
+452 MADDDDENDVT
-464 GLGTQAQPFVH
+464 GLGTKAQPFVH
-475 EGVPPCPV
+475 EGVPSQPV

-527 RITLTE
+527 RISLTE
-533 TGEMSYRMLPGTHIG
+533 TGEISYRLLPGTHIG
-548 DLSIT
+548 DLAIT
-553 ERVFADMKAVAKS
+553 ERVFSDMKAVAKG

-590 NAQTMRKELNMG
+590 NAQTMRKDLGMG
-602 DYAEKEYFEG
+602 DYVEKEYFEG
-612 TWVPENR
+612 TWQKTGA
-619 HVRFNRTWSGYRF
+619 HVRFNRTWSGHRF

-647 ITATSA
+647 ITATSK
-653 RTGGEFTVIGSFGEY
+653 RTGDDFTVIGSFGEY
-668 EFQGRTCIGF
+668 EFEGRKCIGF
-678 IPDFSKPTSAAKR
+678 IPDFTKPTSAAKR

-724 KKTGKTFD
+724 KKSGKNFD
-732 AYLSL
+732 AYLFL

-746 IAFSFDK
+746 IAFSFDA

>member
-1 MTVGILTEKPSAA
+1 MTVGILAEKPSAA
-14 RNFAKAF
+14 RNFAKAL
-21 GGQKGTYN
+21 GGQSGTYN
-29 GENYVIAFAHGH
+29 GESYVIAFARGH

-48 VDQVDPSKRAKY
+48 VDQVAPAKRAKY

-70 DLNDLAFER
+70 DPNDFAFER
-79 EQKKMV
+79 EKK
-85 EIKKGKRV
+85 KDTSKL
-93 EKEDKSITERL
+93 L
-104 ADIKKTLGSC
+104 ADIKKTLSSC
-114 SEICI
+114 DSI
-119 ATDVDPSGEGGLL
+119 AVCTDLDPSGEGFLL
-132 AWEILAALG
+132 AWEVISELG
-141 LNTKPVSRMYFTDES
+141 LAHKPIYRMYFTDES
-156 PASIKKA
+156 PASIQKA
-163 FVSRKRLASMEDHD
+163 FVSRKRIASPEDHD

-218 TVLVGDQLKAHKSWK
+218 TVLVGDQLKAHRSWK

-247 VMYSDPDAQRCARE
+247 VMYIDPDATRCARE
-261 ADVDLSGLHASS
+261 SDVDLSGLHASS

-296 ALLSAKGVKAADV
+296 ALLSAKGVKAAEV
-309 LKIYQKMYE
+309 LGIYQKMYE
-318 AQVVSYPRTEDKHV
+318 SQVVSYPRTEDKHV
-332 TKEQFAELVSNA
+332 TKEQYAELVRNA
-344 PAIARAVGIDPA
+344 PAIARAVGIDPS

-380 PNVPAS
+380 PVVPSS
-386 LDEVAKTYGKVGTMI
+386 LAEVENKYGKTGAMI

-430 SYTGS
+430 AYVGS
-435 CSVPKKPGWKA
+435 CSVPKKQGWKA

-452 MADDDDDENNVT
+452 MADDDDDANNGA
-464 GLGTQAQPFVH
+464 GLGTQAKPFVH
-475 EGVPPCPV
+475 EGVPSQPV

-519 PLMDETKG
+519 PLMDETRGK
-527 RITLTE
+527 IDLTE
-533 TGEMSYRMLPGTHIG
+533 TGEISYRLLPGTHIG
-548 DLSIT
+548 DLAIT
-553 ERVFADMKAVAKS
+553 ERVFSDMKAVAKG

-590 NAQTMRKELNMG
+590 NAQTMRKGLGMG
-602 DYAEKEYFEG
+602 DYVEKEYFEG
-612 TWVPENR
+612 TWEKTGA
-619 HVRFNRTWSGYRF
+619 HVRFNRTWSGHRF

-647 ITATSA
+647 ITATSK
-653 RTGGEFTVIGSFGEY
+653 RTGDDFTVIGSFGEY
-668 EFQGRTCIGF
+668 EFEGRKCIGF
-678 IPDFSKPTSAAKR
+678 IPDFTKPTSAAKR

-705 EQREKIE
+705 EQRAKIE

-724 KKTGKTFD
+724 KKSGKNFD
-732 AYLSL
+732 AYLFL

-746 IAFSFDK
+746 IAFSFDA

>member
-1 MTVGILTEKPSAA
+1 MTVGILAEKPSAA
-14 RNFAKAF
+14 RNFAKAL
-21 GGQKGTYN
+21 GGQSGTYN
-29 GENYVIAFAHGH
+29 GEDYVIAFARGH

-48 VDQVDPSKRAKY
+48 VDQVAPAKRERY
-60 ASWALSDLPW
+60 GSWALKDLPW
-70 DLNDLAFER
+70 DPNDFAFER
-79 EQKKMV
+79 EKK
-85 EIKKGKRV
+85 KDTSKLL
-93 EKEDKSITERL
+93 S
-104 ADIKKTLGSC
+104 DIKKTLSSC
-114 SEICI
+114 DSI
-119 ATDVDPSGEGGLL
+119 AVCTDLDPSGEGFLL
-132 AWEILAALG
+132 AWEVISELG
-141 LNTKPVSRMYFTDES
+141 LAHKPIYRMYFTDES
-156 PASIKKA
+156 PASIQKA
-163 FVSRKRLASMEDHD
+163 FISRKRVASPEDHD

-218 TVLVGDQLKAHKSWK
+218 TVLVGDQLKAHQSWK
-233 KVPFY
+233 KIPFY

-247 VMYSDPDAQRCARE
+247 VMYVDPDATRCARE
-261 ADVDLSGLHASS
+261 SDVDLSGLHASS
-273 VTVDSKTMKRSGP
+273 VTVDSTTMKRSGP

-296 ALLSAKGVKAADV
+296 ALLSAKGVKAAEV

-332 TKEQFAELVSNA
+332 TKEQYAELVRNA
-344 PAIARAVGIDPA
+344 PAIARAVGIDPS

-380 PNVPAS
+380 PNIPSS
-386 LDEVAKTYGKVGTMI
+386 LAEVESKYGKTGAMI

-430 SYTGS
+430 AYVGS
-435 CSVPKKPGWKA
+435 CSVPKKQGWKA
-446 VLGGAS
+446 VLGDAS
-452 MADDDDDENNVT
+452 MADDDDENDVT
-464 GLGTQAQPFVH
+464 GLGTKAQPFVH
-475 EGVPPCPV
+475 EGVPSQPV

-511 VSSSKARY
+511 VSSSKVRY

-548 DLSIT
+548 DLAIT
-553 ERVFADMKAVAKS
+553 ERVFSDMKAVAKG

-590 NAQTMRKELNMG
+590 NAQTMRKDLGMG
-602 DYAEKEYFEG
+602 DYVEKEYFEG
-612 TWVPENR
+612 TWEKTGA
-619 HVRFNRTWSGYRF
+619 HVRFNRTWSGHRF

-647 ITATSA
+647 ITATSK
-653 RTGGEFTVIGSFGEY
+653 RTGDDFTVIGSFGEY
-668 EFQGRTCIGF
+668 EFEGRKCIGF
-678 IPDFSKPTSAAKR
+678 IPDFTKPTSAAKR

-712 AGEKVKVKGMKS
+712 AGEKVLVKGMKS
-724 KKTGKTFD
+724 KKSGKNFD
-732 AYLSL
+732 AYLFL

-746 IAFSFDK
+746 IAFSFDA

>member
-14 RNFAKAF
+14 RNFAKAL
-21 GGQKGTYN
+21 GGQSGTCN
-29 GENYVIAFAHGH
+29 GESYVIAFARGH

-48 VDQVDPSKRAKY
+48 VDQVDPLKRAKY
-60 ASWALSDLPW
+60 ASWSLSELPW
-70 DLNDLAFER
+70 DVNDFAFER
-79 EQKKMV
+79 EKK
-85 EIKKGKRV
+85 KDTSKL
-93 EKEDKSITERL
+93 L

-114 SEICI
+114 DELAI
-119 ATDVDPSGEGGLL
+119 ATDSDVSGEGGLL
-132 AWEILAALG
+132 AWEIISELG
-141 LNTKPVSRMYFTDES
+141 LDHKPISRMYFTDES

-163 FVSRKRLASMEDHD
+163 FVSRKRLTSMEDHD

-218 TVLVGDQLKAHKSWK
+218 IVLVGDQLKAHNEWK

-247 VMYSDPDAQRCARE
+247 IMYIDPDATRCARE
-261 ADVDLSGLHASS
+261 SDVDLSGLHASS

-296 ALLSAKGVKAADV
+296 ALLSAKGVKAAEV

-318 AQVVSYPRTEDKHV
+318 SQVVSYPRTDDKHV
-332 TKEQFAELVSNA
+332 TKEQYAELVRNA
-344 PAIARAVGIDPA
+344 PAIARAVGIDPS

-380 PNVPAS
+380 PNIPSS
-386 LDEVAKTYGKVGTMI
+386 LAEVESKYGKTGAMI

-430 SYTGS
+430 SYVGT
-435 CSVPKKPGWKA
+435 CSVPKKQGWKA

-452 MADDDDDENNVT
+452 MADDDDDANNGA
-464 GLGTQAQPFVH
+464 GLGTQAKPFVH
-475 EGVPPCPV
+475 EGVPPRPA

-492 QLERRDVGTGAT
+492 QLEKRDVGTGAT

-511 VSSSKARY
+511 VSSSKSRY
-519 PLMDETKG
+519 PLMSETRGK
-527 RITLTE
+527 IDLTE
-533 TGEMSYRMLPGTHIG
+533 TGEISYRLLPGTHIG
-548 DLSIT
+548 DLAIT
-553 ERVFADMKAVAKS
+553 ERVFSDMKAVAKG

-590 NAQTMRKELNMG
+590 NAQTMRKDLGMG
-602 DYAEKEYFEG
+602 DYVEKEYFEG
-612 TWVPENR
+612 TWDKTGA
-619 HVRFNRTWSGYRF
+619 HVRFNRTWSGHRF

-647 ITATSA
+647 ITAQSKK
-653 RTGGEFTVIGSFGEY
+653 TGDDFTVIGALGEGEY
-668 EFQGRTCIGF
+668 QGRTFVGF
-678 IPDFSKPTSAAKR
+678 TPDFTKPTSAAKR

-705 EQREKIE
+705 EQRAKIE
-712 AGEKVKVKGMKS
+712 AGEKVLVKGMKS
-724 KKTGKTFD
+724 KKSGKNFD
-732 AYLSL
+732 AYLFL

-746 IAFSFDK
+746 IAFSFDA

>member
-1 MTVGILTEKPSAA
+1 MTVGILAEKPSAA
-14 RNFAKAF
+14 RNFAKAL
-21 GGQKGTYN
+21 GGQSGTYN
-29 GENYVIAFAHGH
+29 GESYVIAFARGH

-48 VDQVDPSKRAKY
+48 VDQVAPAKRERY
-60 ASWALSDLPW
+60 ASWALKDLPW
-70 DLNDLAFER
+70 DPNDFAFER
-79 EQKKMV
+79 EKK
-85 EIKKGKRV
+85 KDTSKL
-93 EKEDKSITERL
+93 L
-104 ADIKKTLGSC
+104 ADIKKTLSSC
-114 SEICI
+114 DSI
-119 ATDVDPSGEGGLL
+119 AVCTDLDPSGEGFLL
-132 AWEILAALG
+132 AWEVISELG
-141 LNTKPVSRMYFTDES
+141 LAHKPIYRMYFTDES
-156 PASIKKA
+156 PVSIQKA
-163 FVSRKRLASMEDHD
+163 FISRKRIASPEDHD

-218 TVLVGDQLKAHKSWK
+218 TVLVGDQLKAHRSWK

-247 VMYSDPDAQRCARE
+247 VMYIDPDATRCARE
-261 ADVDLSGLHASS
+261 SDVDLSGLHASS

-296 ALLSAKGVKAADV
+296 ALLSAKGVKAAEV

-318 AQVVSYPRTEDKHV
+318 SQVVSYPRTEDKHV
-332 TKEQFAELVSNA
+332 TKEQYAELVRNA
-344 PAIARAVGIDPA
+344 PAIARAVGIDPS

-380 PNVPAS
+380 PVVPSS
-386 LDEVAKTYGKVGTMI
+386 LAEVEAKYGKTGAMI

-430 SYTGS
+430 AYVGS
-435 CSVPKKPGWKA
+435 CSVPKKQGWKA

-452 MADDDDDENNVT
+452 MADDDDDANNSA
-464 GLGTQAQPFVH
+464 GLGTQAKPFVH
-475 EGVPPCPV
+475 EGVPPRPA

-511 VSSSKARY
+511 VSSSKSRY
-519 PLMDETKG
+519 PLMSETRGK
-527 RITLTE
+527 IDLTE
-533 TGEMSYRMLPGTHIG
+533 TGEISYRLLPGTHIG
-548 DLSIT
+548 DLAIT
-553 ERVFADMKAVAKS
+553 ERVFSDMKAVAKG
-566 EKQADDVLAEVA
+566 ERQADDVLAEVA

-590 NAQTMRKELNMG
+590 NAQTMRKDLGMG
-602 DYAEKEYFEG
+602 DYVEKEYFEG
-612 TWVPENR
+612 TWQKTGT
-619 HVRFNRTWSGYRF
+619 HVRFNRTWSGHRF

-647 ITATSA
+647 ITATSK
-653 RTGGEFTVIGSFGEY
+653 RTGDDFTVIGSFGEY
-668 EFQGRTCIGF
+668 EFEGRKCIGF
-678 IPDFSKPTSAAKR
+678 IPDFTKPTSAAKR

-712 AGEKVKVKGMKS
+712 AGEKVKVSGMKS
-724 KKTGKTFD
+724 KKSGKNFD
-732 AYLSL
+732 AYLFL

-746 IAFSFDK
+746 IAFSFDA

>member
-1 MTVGILTEKPSAA
+1 MTVGILAEKPSAA
-14 RNFAKAF
+14 RNFAKAL
-21 GGQKGTYN
+21 GGQSGTYN
-29 GENYVIAFAHGH
+29 GESYVIAFARGH

-60 ASWALSDLPW
+60 ASWALKDLPW
-70 DLNDLAFER
+70 DVTDFAFER
-79 EQKKMV
+79 EKK
-85 EIKKGKRV
+85 KDTSKL
-93 EKEDKSITERL
+93 L
-104 ADIKKTLGSC
+104 ADIKKTLSSC
-114 SEICI
+114 DSI
-119 ATDVDPSGEGGLL
+119 AVSTDLDPSGEGFLL
-132 AWEILAALG
+132 AWEIIAELG
-141 LNTKPVSRMYFTDES
+141 LGHKPIYRMYFTDES
-156 PASIKKA
+156 PASIQKA
-163 FVSRKRLASMEDHD
+163 FVSRKRITSPEDHD

-189 FLSMQWTRIASELVD
+189 FLSMQWTRMASQLAGQ
-204 KRAIVRQGRLKSAM
+204 RAVVRQGRLKSAM
-218 TVLVGDQLKAHKSWK
+218 TVLVGDQLKAHKAWK

-247 VMYSDPDAQRCARE
+247 VMYIDPDAQRFAHE
-261 ADVDLSGLHASS
+261 SDVDLSGLHASS

-296 ALLSAKGVKAADV
+296 ALLSAKGVKAAEV

-318 AQVVSYPRTEDKHV
+318 SQVVSYPRTEDKHV
-332 TKEQFAELVSNA
+332 TKEQFAELVRNA
-344 PAIARAVGIDPA
+344 PAIARAVGIDPS

-380 PNVPAS
+380 PVVPSS
-386 LDEVAKTYGKVGTMI
+386 LAEVEAKYGKTGAMI

-430 SYTGS
+430 AYVGT
-435 CSVPKKPGWKA
+435 CSVSKKPGWKA

-452 MADDDDDENNVT
+452 MADDDDDENNGA
-464 GLGTQAQPFVH
+464 GLGTQAKPFVH
-475 EGVPPCPV
+475 EGVPPRPA

-511 VSSSKARY
+511 VSSSQSRY
-519 PLMDETKG
+519 PLMSETRGK
-527 RITLTE
+527 IDLTE
-533 TGEMSYRMLPGTHIG
+533 TGEISYRLLPGTHIG
-548 DLSIT
+548 DLAIT
-553 ERVFADMKAVAKS
+553 ERVFSDMKAVAKGD
-566 EKQADDVLAEVA
+566 KLADDVLAEVA

-590 NAQTMRKELNMG
+590 NAQTMRKDLGMG
-602 DYAEKEYFEG
+602 DYVEKEYFEG
-612 TWVPENR
+612 TWDKTGA
-619 HVRFNRTWSGYRF
+619 HVRFNRTWSGHRF

-647 ITATSA
+647 ITATSK
-653 RTGGEFTVIGSFGEY
+653 RTGGDFTVIGSFGEY
-668 EFQGRTCIGF
+668 EFEGRKCIGF
-678 IPDFSKPTSAAKR
+678 IPDFTKPTSAAKR

-724 KKTGKTFD
+724 KKSGKNFD
-732 AYLSL
+732 AYLFL

-746 IAFSFDK
+746 IAFSFDA

>member
-1 MTVGILTEKPSAA
+1 MTVGILAEKPSAA
-14 RNFAKAF
+14 RNFAKAL
-21 GGQKGTYN
+21 GGQSGTYN
-29 GENYVIAFAHGH
+29 GESYVIAFARGH

-48 VDQVDPSKRAKY
+48 VDQVAPAKRAKY

-70 DLNDLAFER
+70 DPKDFAFER
-79 EQKKMV
+79 EKK
-85 EIKKGKRV
+85 KKDTSKL
-93 EKEDKSITERL
+93 L
-104 ADIKKTLGSC
+104 ADIKKTLSSC
-114 SEICI
+114 DSI
-119 ATDVDPSGEGGLL
+119 AVCTDLDPSGEGFLL
-132 AWEILAALG
+132 AWEVISELG
-141 LNTKPVSRMYFTDES
+141 LAHKPIYRMYFTDES
-156 PASIKKA
+156 PASIQKA
-163 FVSRKRLASMEDHD
+163 FVSRKRIASPEDHD

-218 TVLVGDQLKAHKSWK
+218 TVLVGDQLKAHKAWK

-247 VMYSDPDAQRCARE
+247 VMYVDPDATRCARE
-261 ADVDLSGLHASS
+261 SDVDLSGLHASS

-296 ALLSAKGVKAADV
+296 ALLSAKGVKAAKV
-309 LKIYQKMYE
+309 LKTYQALYE
-318 AQVVSYPRTEDKHV
+318 AQICSYPRTEDKHV
-332 TKEQFAELVSNA
+332 TKEQYAELVRNA
-344 PAIARAVGIDPA
+344 PAIARAVGIDPS

-380 PNVPAS
+380 PVVPSS
-386 LDEVAKTYGKVGTMI
+386 LAEVEAKYGKTGAMI

-430 SYTGS
+430 AYVGS
-435 CSVPKKPGWKA
+435 CSVPKKQGWKV
-446 VLGGAS
+446 VLGDAS
-452 MADDDDDENNVT
+452 MSDDDDENDVT
-464 GLGTQAQPFVH
+464 GLGTKAQPFVH
-475 EGVPPCPV
+475 EGVPPLPA

-533 TGEMSYRMLPGTHIG
+533 TGEISYLLLPGTHIG
-548 DLSIT
+548 DLAIT
-553 ERVFADMKAVAKS
+553 ERVFSDMKAVAKG

-590 NAQTMRKELNMG
+590 NAQTMRKDLGMG
-602 DYAEKEYFEG
+602 DYVEKEYFEG
-612 TWVPENR
+612 TWEKTGA
-619 HVRFNRTWSGYRF
+619 HVRFNRTWSGHRF

-647 ITATSA
+647 ITATSK
-653 RTGGEFTVIGSFGEY
+653 RTGDDFTVIGSFGEY
-668 EFQGRTCIGF
+668 EFEGRKCIGF
-678 IPDFSKPTSAAKR
+678 IPDFTKPTSAAKR

-712 AGEKVKVKGMKS
+712 AGEKVLVKGMKS
-724 KKTGKTFD
+724 KKSGKNFD
-732 AYLSL
+732 AYLFL

-746 IAFSFDK
+746 IAFSFDA

>member
-1 MTVGILTEKPSAA
+1 MTVGILAEKPSAA
-14 RNFAKAF
+14 RNFAKAL
-21 GGQKGTYN
+21 GGQSGTYN
-29 GENYVIAFAHGH
+29 GEDYVIVFARGH

-60 ASWALSDLPW
+60 ASWSLSELPW
-70 DLNDLAFER
+70 DVNDFAFER
-79 EQKKMV
+79 EKK
-85 EIKKGKRV
+85 KDTSKL
-93 EKEDKSITERL
+93 L

-114 SEICI
+114 DELAI
-119 ATDVDPSGEGGLL
+119 ATDSDVSGEGGLL
-132 AWEILAALG
+132 AWEIISELG
-141 LNTKPVSRMYFTDES
+141 LDRKPISRMYFTDES

-163 FVSRKRLASMEDHD
+163 FVSRKRLTSMEDHD

-218 TVLVGDQLKAHKSWK
+218 IVLVGDQLKAHNEWK

-247 VMYSDPDAQRCARE
+247 VMYVDPDATRCARE
-261 ADVDLSGLHASS
+261 SDVDLSGLHASS

-318 AQVVSYPRTEDKHV
+318 SQVVSYPRTDDKHV
-332 TKEQFAELVSNA
+332 TKEQFAELVRNA
-344 PAIARAVGIDPA
+344 PAIARAVGIDPS

-380 PNVPAS
+380 PVVPSS
-386 LDEVAKTYGKVGTMI
+386 LAEVENKYGKTGAMI

-430 SYTGS
+430 TYVGS
-435 CSVPKKPGWKA
+435 CSVPKKQGWKA

-452 MADDDDDENNVT
+452 MADDDDDDANNGA
-464 GLGTQAQPFVH
+464 GLGTQAKPFVH
-475 EGVPPCPV
+475 EGVPPRPA

-511 VSSSKARY
+511 VSSSKSRY
-519 PLMDETKG
+519 PLMSETRGK
-527 RITLTE
+527 IDLTE
-533 TGEMSYRMLPGTHIG
+533 TGEISYRLLPGTHIG
-548 DLSIT
+548 DLAIT
-553 ERVFADMKAVAKS
+553 ERVFSDMKAVAKG

-590 NAQTMRKELNMG
+590 NAQTMRKDLGMG
-602 DYAEKEYFEG
+602 EYVEKEYFEG
-612 TWVPENR
+612 TWEKTGT
-619 HVRFNRTWSGYRF
+619 HVRFNRTWSGHRF

-647 ITATSA
+647 ITATSK
-653 RTGGEFTVIGSFGEY
+653 RTGGDFTVIGSFGEY
-668 EFQGRTCIGF
+668 EFEGRKCIGF
-678 IPDFSKPTSAAKR
+678 ILDFTKPTSAAKR
-691 GVAPKS
+691 GVAPKM

-712 AGEKVKVKGMKS
+712 AGEKVLVKGMKS
-724 KKTGKTFD
+724 KKSGKNFD
-732 AYLSL
+732 AYLFL

-746 IAFSFDK
+746 IAFSFDA

>member
-14 RNFAKAF
+14 RNFAKAL
-21 GGQKGTYN
+21 GGQSGTCN
-29 GENYVIAFAHGH
+29 GESYVIAFARGH

-60 ASWALSDLPW
+60 ASWSLSELPW
-70 DLNDLAFER
+70 DVNDFAFER
-79 EQKKMV
+79 EKK
-85 EIKKGKRV
+85 KDTSKL
-93 EKEDKSITERL
+93 L

-114 SEICI
+114 DELAI
-119 ATDVDPSGEGGLL
+119 ATDSDVSGEGGLL
-132 AWEILAALG
+132 AWEIISELG
-141 LNTKPVSRMYFTDES
+141 LDHKPISRMYFTDES

-163 FVSRKRLASMEDHD
+163 FVSRKRLTSMEDHD

-204 KRAIVRQGRLKSAM
+204 KRTIVRQGRLKSAM
-218 TVLVGDQLKAHKSWK
+218 IVLVGDQLKAHNEWK

-238 EPRFRDENG
+238 ESRFRDENG
-247 VMYSDPDAQRCARE
+247 VMYIDPDAQRFAHE
-261 ADVDLSGLHASS
+261 SDVDLSGLHASS

-296 ALLSAKGVKAADV
+296 ALLSAKGVKAAEV
-309 LKIYQKMYE
+309 LGIYQKMYE
-318 AQVVSYPRTEDKHV
+318 SQVVSYPRTDDKHV
-332 TKEQFAELVSNA
+332 TKEQYAELVRNA
-344 PAIARAVGIDPA
+344 PAIARAVGIDPS

-380 PNVPAS
+380 PVVPSS
-386 LDEVAKTYGKVGTMI
+386 LAEVEAKYGKTGAMI

-416 YEYEAQKGH
+416 YEYEVQKGH

-430 SYTGS
+430 AYVGS
-435 CSVPKKPGWKA
+435 CSVPKKQGWKV
-446 VLGGAS
+446 VLGDAS
-452 MADDDDDENNVT
+452 MADDDDENNGA
-464 GLGTQAQPFVH
+464 GLGTQAKPFVH
-475 EGVPPCPV
+475 EGVPPRPA

-527 RITLTE
+527 RISLTE
-533 TGEMSYRMLPGTHIG
+533 TGEISYRLLPGTHIG
-548 DLSIT
+548 DLAIT
-553 ERVFADMKAVAKS
+553 ERVFSDMKAVAKG

-590 NAQTMRKELNMG
+590 NAQTMRKDLGMG
-602 DYAEKEYFEG
+602 DYVEKEYFEG
-612 TWVPENR
+612 TWDKTGA
-619 HVRFNRTWSGYRF
+619 HVRFNRTWSGHRF

-647 ITATSA
+647 ITATSK
-653 RTGGEFTVIGSFGEY
+653 RTGDDFTVIGSFGEY
-668 EFQGRTCIGF
+668 EFEGRKCIGF
-678 IPDFSKPTSAAKR
+678 IPDFTKPTSAAKR

-724 KKTGKTFD
+724 KKSGKNFD
-732 AYLSL
+732 AYLFL

-746 IAFSFDK
+746 IAFSFDA

>member
-14 RNFAKAF
+14 RNFAKAL
-21 GGQKGTYN
+21 GGQSGTCN
-29 GENYVIAFAHGH
+29 GESYVIAFARGH

-60 ASWALSDLPW
+60 ASWSLSELPW
-70 DLNDLAFER
+70 DVNDFAFER
-79 EQKKMV
+79 EKK
-85 EIKKGKRV
+85 KDTSKL
-93 EKEDKSITERL
+93 L

-114 SEICI
+114 DELAI
-119 ATDVDPSGEGGLL
+119 ATDSDVSGEGGLL
-132 AWEILAALG
+132 AWEIISELG
-141 LNTKPVSRMYFTDES
+141 LDHKPISRMYFTDES

-163 FVSRKRLASMEDHD
+163 FVSRKRLTSMEDHD

-218 TVLVGDQLKAHKSWK
+218 IVLVGDQLKAHKEWK

-247 VMYSDPDAQRCARE
+247 VMYIDPDAQRFAHE
-261 ADVDLSGLHASS
+261 SDVDLSGLHTSS

-296 ALLSAKGVKAADV
+296 ALLSAKGVKAAEV
-309 LKIYQKMYE
+309 LEIYQKMYE
-318 AQVVSYPRTEDKHV
+318 SQVVSYPRTEDKHV
-332 TKEQFAELVSNA
+332 TKEQFAELVRNA
-344 PAIARAVGIDPA
+344 PAIARAVGIDPS

-380 PNVPAS
+380 PNIPSS
-386 LDEVAKTYGKVGTMI
+386 LAEVENKYGKTGAMI

-430 SYTGS
+430 AYVGS
-435 CSVPKKPGWKA
+435 CSVPKKQGWKA
-446 VLGGAS
+446 VLGDAS
-452 MADDDDDENNVT
+452 MADDDDENDVT
-464 GLGTQAQPFVH
+464 GLGTKAQPFVH
-475 EGVPPCPV
+475 EGVPSQPV

-511 VSSSKARY
+511 VSSSKAQY

-533 TGEMSYRMLPGTHIG
+533 TGEISYRLLPGTHIG
-548 DLSIT
+548 DLAIT
-553 ERVFADMKAVAKS
+553 ERVFSDMKAVAKGD
-566 EKQADDVLAEVA
+566 KQADDVLAEVA

-590 NAQTMRKELNMG
+590 NAQTMRKDLGMG
-602 DYAEKEYFEG
+602 DYVEKEYFEG
-612 TWVPENR
+612 TWDKTGA
-619 HVRFNRTWSGYRF
+619 HVRFNRTWSGHRF

-647 ITATSA
+647 ITATSK
-653 RTGGEFTVIGSFGEY
+653 RTGGDFTVIGSFGEY
-668 EFQGRTCIGF
+668 EFEGRKCIGF
-678 IPDFSKPTSAAKR
+678 IPDFTKPTSAAKR
-691 GVAPKS
+691 GVAPKM

-724 KKTGKTFD
+724 KKSGKNFD
-732 AYLSL
+732 AYLFL

-746 IAFSFDK
+746 IAFSFDA

>member
-14 RNFAKAF
+14 RNFAKAL

-29 GENYVIAFAHGH
+29 GEDYVIAFARGH

-48 VDQVDPSKRAKY
+48 VDQVDPSKRTKY

-70 DLNDLAFER
+70 DVNDLAFER
-79 EQKKMV
+79 EKKDGV
-85 EIKKGKRV
+85 SKLL
-93 EKEDKSITERL
+93 S
-104 ADIKKTLGSC
+104 DIRTAFRSC
-114 SEICI
+114 DEVIL
-119 ATDVDPSGEGGLL
+119 ATDLDPSGEGGLL
-132 AWEILAALG
+132 AWEIISELG
-141 LNTKPVSRMYFTDES
+141 LDNKIISRMYFTDES
-156 PASIKKA
+156 PKSIQKA
-163 FVSRKRLASMEDHD
+163 FVSRKKLPSMEDHD

-189 FLSMQWTRIASELVD
+189 FLSMQWTRVASQLAGQRTVL
-204 KRAIVRQGRLKSAM
+204 RQGRLKSAM
-218 TVLVGDQLKAHKSWK
+218 TMLVGDQLKAHKSWK

-261 ADVDLSGLHASS
+261 NDVDMSGLHASS

-296 ALLSAKGVKAADV
+296 ALLSTKGVKAAEV

-318 AQVVSYPRTEDKHV
+318 SSVVSYPRSEDRHV

-344 PAIARAVGIDPA
+344 PAIARAVGIDPS

-380 PNVPAS
+380 PNVPKS
-386 LDEVAKTYGKVGTMI
+386 LAEVENKYGKTGAMI

-475 EGVPPCPV
+475 EGVPPRPA

-511 VSSSKARY
+511 VSSSKSRY
-519 PLMDETKG
+519 PLMSETRGK
-527 RITLTE
+527 ITLTE
-533 TGEMSYRMLPGTHIG
+533 HGDMSYRLLPGTHIG
-548 DLSIT
+548 DLTIT
-553 ERVFADMKAVAKS
+553 ERVFSDMKAVAKGQ
-566 EKQADDVLAEVA
+566 KNADDVLAEVA
-578 RLVTDDIAVMTA
+578 GLITDDIAVMTA
-590 NAQTMRKELNMG
+590 NAQTMRKELGMSEFV
-602 DYAEKEYFEG
+602 EKEYFEG
-612 TWVPENR
+612 TWAKNGQ
-619 HVRFNRTWSGYRF
+619 HVKFNRTWSGHRF

-653 RTGGEFTVIGSFGEY
+653 KTGNEFSVVGALEES
-668 EFQGRTCIGF
+668 EFKGRKFVGF
-678 IPDFSKPTSAAKR
+678 KADFSKPTAAAKR

-712 AGEKVKVKGMKS
+712 AGEKVLIKGMKS

>member
-14 RNFAKAF
+14 RNFAKAL
-21 GGQKGTYN
+21 GGQSGTYN
-29 GENYVIAFAHGH
+29 GEDYVIVFARGH

-48 VDQVDPSKRAKY
+48 VDQVAPAKRERY
-60 ASWALSDLPW
+60 GSWALKDLPW
-70 DLNDLAFER
+70 DVTDFAFER
-79 EQKKMV
+79 EKK
-85 EIKKGKRV
+85 KDTSKL
-93 EKEDKSITERL
+93 L
-104 ADIKKTLGSC
+104 ADIKKTLSSC
-114 SEICI
+114 DSVIL
-119 ATDVDPSGEGGLL
+119 AGDTDPSGEGFLL
-132 AWEILAALG
+132 AWEIVSELG
-141 LNTKPVSRMYFTDES
+141 LSHKPIYRMYFTDES
-156 PASIKKA
+156 PASIQKA
-163 FVSRKRLASMEDHD
+163 FVSRKRLSSPEDHD

-218 TVLVGDQLKAHKSWK
+218 TVLVGDQLKAHNEWK

-247 VMYSDPDAQRCARE
+247 VMYIDPDATRCARE
-261 ADVDLSGLHASS
+261 SEVDLSGLHASS

-296 ALLSAKGVKAADV
+296 ALLSAKGVKAGEL

-318 AQVVSYPRTEDKHV
+318 AQVVSYPRSSDRHV
-332 TKEQFAELVSNA
+332 TKEQFAELVRNA
-344 PAIARAVGIDPA
+344 PAIARAVGIDPS

-380 PNVPAS
+380 PNIPSS
-386 LDEVAKTYGKVGTMI
+386 LAEVESKYGKVGAMI

-430 SYTGS
+430 AYVGS
-435 CSVPKKPGWKA
+435 CSVPKKQGWKA
-446 VLGGAS
+446 VLGDAS
-452 MADDDDDENNVT
+452 MADDDDENDVT

-475 EGVPPCPV
+475 EGVPSQPV

-511 VSSSKARY
+511 VSSSKALY

-548 DLSIT
+548 DLAIT
-553 ERVFADMKAVAKS
+553 ERVFSDMKAVAKG

-590 NAQTMRKELNMG
+590 NAQTMRKDLGMG
-602 DYAEKEYFEG
+602 DYVEKEYFEG
-612 TWVPENR
+612 TWQKTGA
-619 HVRFNRTWSGYRF
+619 HVRFNRTWSGHRF

-647 ITATSA
+647 ITATSK
-653 RTGGEFTVIGSFGEY
+653 RTGDDFTVIGSFGEY
-668 EFQGRTCIGF
+668 EFEGRKCIGF
-678 IPDFSKPTSAAKR
+678 IPDFTKPTSAAKR

-724 KKTGKTFD
+724 KKSGKNFD
-732 AYLSL
+732 AYLFL

-746 IAFSFDK
+746 IAFSFDA

>member
-1 MTVGILTEKPSAA
+1 MTVGILAEKPSAA
-14 RNFAKAF
+14 RNFAKAL
-21 GGQKGTYN
+21 GGQSGTYN
-29 GENYVIAFAHGH
+29 GESYVIAFARGH

-48 VDQVDPSKRAKY
+48 VDQVAPAKRERY
-60 ASWALSDLPW
+60 GSWALKDLPW
-70 DLNDLAFER
+70 DPNDFAFER
-79 EQKKMV
+79 EKK
-85 EIKKGKRV
+85 KDTSKL
-93 EKEDKSITERL
+93 L
-104 ADIKKTLGSC
+104 ADIKKTLSSC
-114 SEICI
+114 DSI
-119 ATDVDPSGEGGLL
+119 AVCTDLDPSGEGFLL
-132 AWEILAALG
+132 AWEVISELG
-141 LNTKPVSRMYFTDES
+141 LAHKPIYRMYFTDES
-156 PASIKKA
+156 PASIQKA
-163 FVSRKRLASMEDHD
+163 FVSRKRIASPEDHD

-218 TVLVGDQLKAHKSWK
+218 TVLVGDQLKAHKAWK

-247 VMYSDPDAQRCARE
+247 VMYIDPDATRCARE
-261 ADVDLSGLHASS
+261 SDVDLSGLHASS

-296 ALLSAKGVKAADV
+296 ALLSAKGVKAAEV
-309 LKIYQKMYE
+309 LKTYQALYE
-318 AQVVSYPRTEDKHV
+318 AQICSYPRTEDKHV
-332 TKEQFAELVSNA
+332 TKEQFAELVRNA
-344 PAIARAVGIDPA
+344 PAIARAVGIDPS

-380 PNVPAS
+380 PNIPSS
-386 LDEVAKTYGKVGTMI
+386 LAEVESKYGKTGAMI

-430 SYTGS
+430 AYVGS
-435 CSVPKKPGWKA
+435 CSVPKKQGWKA
-446 VLGGAS
+446 VLGDAS
-452 MADDDDDENNVT
+452 MADDDDENDVT

-475 EGVPPCPV
+475 EGVPSQPV

-492 QLERRDVGTGAT
+492 QLERCDVGTGAT

-527 RITLTE
+527 RISLTE
-533 TGEMSYRMLPGTHIG
+533 TGEISYRLLPGTHIG
-548 DLSIT
+548 DLAIT
-553 ERVFADMKAVAKS
+553 ERVFSDMKAVAKG

-590 NAQTMRKELNMG
+590 NAQTMRKDLGMG
-602 DYAEKEYFEG
+602 DYVEKEYFEG
-612 TWVPENR
+612 TWQKTGA
-619 HVRFNRTWSGYRF
+619 HVRFNRTWSGHRF

-647 ITATSA
+647 ITATSK
-653 RTGGEFTVIGSFGEY
+653 RTGDDFTVIGSFGEY
-668 EFQGRTCIGF
+668 EFEGRKCIGF
-678 IPDFSKPTSAAKR
+678 IPDFTKPTSAAKR

-724 KKTGKTFD
+724 KKSGKNFD
-732 AYLSL
+732 AYLFL

-746 IAFSFDK
+746 IAFSFDA

>member
-1 MTVGILTEKPSAA
+1 MTVGILAEKPSAA
-14 RNFAKAF
+14 RNFAKAL
-21 GGQKGTYN
+21 GGQSGTYN
-29 GENYVIAFAHGH
+29 GEDYVIAFARGH

-48 VDQVDPSKRAKY
+48 VDQVAPAKRAKY

-70 DLNDLAFER
+70 DPDDFAFER
-79 EQKKMV
+79 EQKKTV

-93 EKEDKSITERL
+93 EKEDVSITERL
-104 ADIKKTLGSC
+104 ADIKKTLSSC
-114 SEICI
+114 DSI
-119 ATDVDPSGEGGLL
+119 AVCTDLDPSGEGFLL
-132 AWEILAALG
+132 AWEVISELG
-141 LNTKPVSRMYFTDES
+141 LAHKPIYRMYFTDES
-156 PASIKKA
+156 PASIQKA
-163 FVSRKRLASMEDHD
+163 FISRKRVASPEDHD

-189 FLSMQWTRIASELVD
+189 FLSMQWTRIASELVG

-218 TVLVGDQLKAHKSWK
+218 TVLVGDQLKAHKAWK

-247 VMYSDPDAQRCARE
+247 VMYVDPDATRCARE
-261 ADVDLSGLHASS
+261 SDVDLSGLHASS

-296 ALLSAKGVKAADV
+296 ALLSAKGVKAAEV
-309 LKIYQKMYE
+309 LKTYQVLYE
-318 AQVVSYPRTEDKHV
+318 QQLASYPRTEDKHV
-332 TKEQFAELVSNA
+332 TKEQFAELVRNA
-344 PAIARAVGIDPA
+344 PAIARAVGIDPS

-380 PNVPAS
+380 PNIPSS
-386 LDEVAKTYGKVGTMI
+386 LAEVESKYGKTGAMI

-430 SYTGS
+430 AYVGS

-452 MADDDDDENNVT
+452 MADDDDDANNSA
-464 GLGTQAQPFVH
+464 GLGTQAKPFVH
-475 EGVPPCPV
+475 EGVPPRPA

-511 VSSSKARY
+511 VSSSKSRY
-519 PLMDETKG
+519 PLMDETRGK
-527 RITLTE
+527 IDLTE
-533 TGEMSYRMLPGTHIG
+533 TGEISYRLLPGTHIG
-548 DLSIT
+548 DLAIT
-553 ERVFADMKAVAKS
+553 ERVFSDMKAVAKG

-590 NAQTMRKELNMG
+590 NAQTMRKDLGMG
-602 DYAEKEYFEG
+602 DYVEKEYFEG
-612 TWVPENR
+612 TWQKTGA
-619 HVRFNRTWSGYRF
+619 HVRFNRTWSGHRF

-647 ITATSA
+647 ITATSK
-653 RTGGEFTVIGSFGEY
+653 RTGDDFTVIGSFGEY
-668 EFQGRTCIGF
+668 EFEGRKCIGF
-678 IPDFSKPTSAAKR
+678 IPDFTKPTSAAKR

-712 AGEKVKVKGMKS
+712 AGEKVKVSGMKS
-724 KKTGKTFD
+724 KKSGKTFD
-732 AYLSL
+732 AYLFL

-746 IAFSFDK
+746 IAFSFAA

>member
-1 MTVGILTEKPSAA
+1 MAVGILTEKPSAA
-14 RNFAKAF
+14 RNFAKAL
-21 GGQKGTYN
+21 GGQTGTYN
-29 GENYVIAFAHGH
+29 GENYVIAFARGH

-48 VDQVDPSKRAKY
+48 VDQVDPSKRTQY

-70 DLNDLAFER
+70 DVNDLAFER
-79 EQKKMV
+79 EKKDGV
-85 EIKKGKRV
+85 SKLL
-93 EKEDKSITERL
+93 S
-104 ADIKKTLGSC
+104 DIRTAFRSC
-114 SEICI
+114 DEICV
-119 ATDVDPSGEGGLL
+119 ACDVDPSGEGFLL
-132 AWEILAALG
+132 AWEIIAALG
-141 LNTKPVSRMYFTDES
+141 LNTKPISRMYFTDEA

-163 FVSRKRLASMEDHD
+163 FTSRKRLTSMEDHD

-189 FLSMQWTRIASELVD
+189 FLSMQWTRVASQLAGQRTVL
-204 KRAIVRQGRLKSAM
+204 RQGRLKSAM

-247 VMYSDPDAQRCARE
+247 VMYSDPEAQRCARE

-296 ALLSAKGVKAADV
+296 ALLSAKGVKAAEV

-368 KDSGAHGANRPG
+368 KNSGAHGANRPG
-380 PNVPAS
+380 PNVPQS
-386 LDEVAKTYGKVGTMI
+386 LVDVEAKYGKIGAMI

-416 YEYEAQKGH
+416 YEYESQKGH

-446 VLGGAS
+446 VLGSAS
-452 MADDDDDENNVT
+452 MADDDDNENNVT
-464 GLGTQAQPFVH
+464 GLGTQATPFVH
-475 EGVPPCPV
+475 EGVPPRPA

-492 QLERRDVGTGAT
+492 QLEKRDVGTGAT

-519 PLMDETKG
+519 PLMSETRGK
-527 RITLTE
+527 INLTE
-533 TGEMSYRMLPGTHIG
+533 HGEMSYRLLPGTHIG
-548 DLSIT
+548 DLAIT
-553 ERVFADMKAVAKS
+553 ERVFSDMKAVAKGQ
-566 EKQADDVLAEVA
+566 KNADDVLAEVA
-578 RLVTDDIAVMTA
+578 GLITDDIAVMTA
-590 NAQTMRKELNMG
+590 NAQTMRKELGMS
-602 DYAEKEYFEG
+602 DYVEKEYFEG
-612 TWVPENR
+612 TWVPANK
-619 HVRFNRTWSGYRF
+619 HVRFNRTWSGHRF

-638 DLLAGKDIE
+638 DLLSGKDIE
-647 ITATSA
+647 ITATSKK
-653 RTGGEFTVIGSFGEY
+653 TGNDFSVVGSLEESEFK
-668 EFQGRTCIGF
+668 GRKFVGF
-678 IPDFSKPTSAAKR
+678 KADFSKPTAAAKK

-705 EQREKIE
+705 EQRQQIE
-712 AGEKVKVKGMKS
+712 AGKKVLIKGMKS

>member
-14 RNFAKAF
+14 RNFAKAL
-21 GGQKGTYN
+21 GGQSGTCN
-29 GENYVIAFAHGH
+29 GESYVIAFARGH

-60 ASWALSDLPW
+60 ASWSLSELPW
-70 DLNDLAFER
+70 DVNDFAFER
-79 EQKKMV
+79 EKK
-85 EIKKGKRV
+85 KDTSKL
-93 EKEDKSITERL
+93 L

-114 SEICI
+114 DELAI
-119 ATDVDPSGEGGLL
+119 ATDSDVSGEGGLL
-132 AWEILAALG
+132 AWEIISELG
-141 LNTKPVSRMYFTDES
+141 LDRKPISRMYFTDES

-163 FVSRKRLASMEDHD
+163 FVSRKRLTSMEDHD

-218 TVLVGDQLKAHKSWK
+218 IVLVGDQLKAHNEWK

-247 VMYSDPDAQRCARE
+247 VMYIDPDATRCARE
-261 ADVDLSGLHASS
+261 SDVDLSGLHASS

-296 ALLSAKGVKAADV
+296 ALLSAKGVKAAEV
-309 LKIYQKMYE
+309 LGIYQKMYE
-318 AQVVSYPRTEDKHV
+318 SQVVSYPRTDDKHV
-332 TKEQFAELVSNA
+332 TKEQYAELVRNA
-344 PAIARAVGIDPA
+344 PTIARAVGIDPS

-380 PNVPAS
+380 PNIPSS
-386 LDEVAKTYGKVGTMI
+386 LAEVENKYGKTGAMI

-430 SYTGS
+430 AYVGS
-435 CSVPKKPGWKA
+435 CSVPKKQGWKA
-446 VLGGAS
+446 VLGDAS
-452 MADDDDDENNVT
+452 MADDDDENDVT
-464 GLGTQAQPFVH
+464 GLGTKAQPFVH
-475 EGVPPCPV
+475 EGVPSQPV

-527 RITLTE
+527 RISLTE
-533 TGEMSYRMLPGTHIG
+533 TGEISYRLLPGTHIG
-548 DLSIT
+548 DLAIT
-553 ERVFADMKAVAKS
+553 ERVFSDMKAVAKG

-590 NAQTMRKELNMG
+590 NAQTMRKDLGMG
-602 DYAEKEYFEG
+602 DYVEKEYFEG
-612 TWVPENR
+612 TWEKTGA
-619 HVRFNRTWSGYRF
+619 HVRFNRTWSGHRF

-647 ITATSA
+647 ITATSK
-653 RTGGEFTVIGSFGEY
+653 RTGDDFTVIGSFGEY
-668 EFQGRTCIGF
+668 EFEGRKCIGF
-678 IPDFSKPTSAAKR
+678 IPDFTKPTSAAKR

-724 KKTGKTFD
+724 KKSGKNFD
-732 AYLSL
+732 AYLFL

-746 IAFSFDK
+746 IAFSFDA

>member
-14 RNFAKAF
+14 RNFAKAL
-21 GGQKGTYN
+21 GGQSGTCN
-29 GENYVIAFAHGH
+29 GESYVIAFARGH

-60 ASWALSDLPW
+60 ASWSLSELPW
-70 DLNDLAFER
+70 DVNDFAFER
-79 EQKKMV
+79 EKK
-85 EIKKGKRV
+85 KDTSKL
-93 EKEDKSITERL
+93 L

-114 SEICI
+114 DELAI
-119 ATDVDPSGEGGLL
+119 ATDSDVSGEGGLL
-132 AWEILAALG
+132 AWEIISELG
-141 LNTKPVSRMYFTDES
+141 LDYKPISRMYFTDES

-163 FVSRKRLASMEDHD
+163 FVSRKRLTSMEDHD

-218 TVLVGDQLKAHKSWK
+218 IVLVGDQLKAHNEWK

-247 VMYSDPDAQRCARE
+247 VMYIDPDAQRFAHE
-261 ADVDLSGLHASS
+261 SDVDLSGLHASS

-296 ALLSAKGVKAADV
+296 ALLSAKGVKAAEV

-318 AQVVSYPRTEDKHV
+318 SQVVSYPRTEDKHV
-332 TKEQFAELVSNA
+332 TKEQYAELVRNA
-344 PAIARAVGIDPA
+344 PAIARAVGIDPS

-380 PNVPAS
+380 PVVPSS
-386 LDEVAKTYGKVGTMI
+386 LAEVESKYGKTGAMI

-430 SYTGS
+430 AYVGS
-435 CSVPKKPGWKA
+435 CSVPKKQGWKA

-452 MADDDDDENNVT
+452 MTDDDDDANNGA
-464 GLGTQAQPFVH
+464 GLGTTAQPFVY
-475 EGVPPCPV
+475 EGIPRQPT

-527 RITLTE
+527 RISLTE
-533 TGEMSYRMLPGTHIG
+533 TGEISYRLLPGTHIG
-548 DLSIT
+548 DLAIT
-553 ERVFADMKAVAKS
+553 ERVFSDMKAVAKG

-590 NAQTMRKELNMG
+590 NAQTMRKDLGMG
-602 DYAEKEYFEG
+602 DYVEKEYFEG
-612 TWVPENR
+612 TWQKTGA
-619 HVRFNRTWSGYRF
+619 HVRFNRTWSGHRF

-647 ITATSA
+647 ITATSK
-653 RTGGEFTVIGSFGEY
+653 RTGDDFTVIGSFGEY
-668 EFQGRTCIGF
+668 EFEGRKCIGF
-678 IPDFSKPTSAAKR
+678 IPDFTKPTSAAKR

-724 KKTGKTFD
+724 KKSGKNFD
-732 AYLSL
+732 AYLFL

-746 IAFSFDK
+746 IAFSFDA

>member
-1 MTVGILTEKPSAA
+1 MTVGILAEKPSAA
-14 RNFAKAF
+14 RNFAKAL
-21 GGQKGTYN
+21 GGQSGTYN
-29 GENYVIAFAHGH
+29 GEDYVIAFARGH

-48 VDQVDPSKRAKY
+48 VDQVAPAKRERY
-60 ASWALSDLPW
+60 GSWALKDLPW
-70 DLNDLAFER
+70 DVTDFAFER
-79 EQKKMV
+79 EKK
-85 EIKKGKRV
+85 KDTSKL
-93 EKEDKSITERL
+93 L

-114 SEICI
+114 DSVAI
-119 ATDVDPSGEGGLL
+119 ATDFDVSGEGGLL
-132 AWEILAALG
+132 AWEIISELG
-141 LNTKPVSRMYFTDES
+141 LAHKPIYRMYFTDES
-156 PASIKKA
+156 PTSIQKA
-163 FVSRKRLASMEDHD
+163 FVSRKRLTSMEDHD

-189 FLSMQWTRIASELVD
+189 FLSMQWTRIASQLAGQRVV
-204 KRAIVRQGRLKSAM
+204 VRQGRLKSAM
-218 TVLVGDQLKAHKSWK
+218 VVLVGDQLKAHKAWK

-247 VMYSDPDAQRCARE
+247 VMYIDPDATRCARE
-261 ADVDLSGLHASS
+261 SDVDLSGLHASS

-296 ALLSAKGVKAADV
+296 ALLSAKGVKAAEV

-318 AQVVSYPRTEDKHV
+318 SQVVSYPRTDDKHV
-332 TKEQFAELVSNA
+332 TKEQYAELVRNA
-344 PAIARAVGIDPA
+344 PAIARAVGIDPS

-380 PNVPAS
+380 PNIPSS
-386 LDEVAKTYGKVGTMI
+386 LAEVESKYGKTGAMI

-430 SYTGS
+430 AYVGS

-446 VLGGAS
+446 VLGSAS
-452 MADDDDDENNVT
+452 MADDDDDANNGA
-464 GLGTQAQPFVH
+464 GLGSQAKPFVH
-475 EGVPPCPV
+475 EGVPPRPA

-492 QLERRDVGTGAT
+492 QLEKRDVGTGAT

-511 VSSSKARY
+511 VSSSKSRY
-519 PLMDETKG
+519 PLMSETRGK
-527 RITLTE
+527 IDLTE
-533 TGEMSYRMLPGTHIG
+533 TGEISYRLLPGTHIG
-548 DLSIT
+548 DLAIT
-553 ERVFADMKAVAKS
+553 ERVFSDMKAVAKGD
-566 EKQADDVLAEVA
+566 KLADDVLAEVA

-590 NAQTMRKELNMG
+590 NAQTMRKDLGMG
-602 DYAEKEYFEG
+602 DYVEKEYFEG
-612 TWVPENR
+612 TWNKTGA
-619 HVRFNRTWSGYRF
+619 HVRFNRTWSGHRF

-647 ITATSA
+647 ITAQSKK
-653 RTGGEFTVIGSFGEY
+653 TGDDFTVIGALGEGEY
-668 EFQGRTCIGF
+668 QGRTFVGF
-678 IPDFSKPTSAAKR
+678 TPDFTKPTSAAKR

-712 AGEKVKVKGMKS
+712 AGEKVLVKGMKS
-724 KKTGKTFD
+724 KKSGKNFD
-732 AYLSL
+732 AYLFL

-746 IAFSFDK
+746 IAFSFDA